1 MKKLILLLCL
11 LCALPIMAQKK
22 TFTAACL
29 NVDGLPPEVNITAIT
44 KVKLNPEGPQ
54 AAGTAKMSELVS
66 QKGWD
71 FFGISEAFNFNN
83 EFISKI
89 KDQYNTGTFRDA
101 IPTSMDGIEAIKYVN
116 IDLSKLSVSE
126 DSVKKSFNTDGLNIL
141 YKTSVSVSNEKWTG
155 WKMRNGVT
163 KNGADMLI
171 DKGYRYYTVSLGP
184 GLDIDVYLLHM
195 DAETTERDNVARAVQ
210 IKQLVEAIKATDN
223 KRPIIIMGD
232 TNCRYTRDDLEGLL
246 INSINADPRF
256 EIHDPWVD
264 YMWDGRYP
272 PCNGRSLMVSE
283 YGYQKGEVVDKIFY
297 INNKDADAQ
306 LTAHGY
312 LQDMDFTWPDGS
324 EISDHFPIVIKFTI
338 ENLSES
344 VVEGEDY
351 FIRNVATKEYI
362 AAGANHGTHGVVAR
376 TGNRLSLKPTGA
388 DNTFNIGTTL
398 HPNNAESTPA
408 FLSAE
413 LWMDS
418 STPAPFVFTR
428 VKGTK
433 YYTITNN
440 GESLSYDSDKRL
452 VKTALQS
459 NDPNQQWEVLKLS
472 ELTKEL
478 KDNAS
483 KANPMDATFFIK
495 GANFSRNDNDVSAW
509 GINKPKP
516 TIGSNVLNHDLKGGI
531 DEDDISS
538 SNFIGEFYNPEISRI
553 SSNKSNGT
561 ITQEVSGLPNGLY
574 TLTFQGFTR
583 SGNNDFYISVNG
595 DHYNLPDIAAGAQ
608 ETQIHNGAIS
618 SNGKFVPNNMASAAA
633 FFNLGLYTT
642 KVELV
647 IKDNKLSI
655 VINKP
660 HTKSSTWMTFDNFVL
675 TYLGPT
681 DEEIAHFNKVKA
693 AIDDAQKKA
702 DEAGYTTYDNSV
714 VEERYNEHN
723 IMGNGD
729 EEVHM
734 TYLQLAN
741 AARKQ
746 TGEMPVD
753 MRYALLNNSFEMGSL
768 TEWVAPNAT
777 ADDVKPYEP
786 ATDDETYYVSTR
798 AGRLTQTIQVTM
810 PTGVYSLKAKVSPG
824 AILVADAKESTPAE
838 GDGEWIEK
846 ELKFIINK
854 GTATVGVR
862 CDGPFKADQF
872 ILSRV
877 SDASSVAGYELIEL
891 AMHDATERV
900 NAMGSPYNDN
910 WDLSK
915 YQQIIDELSL
925 EGDGTKEFYEIYG
938 LLREQVYKQPQTEG
952 VSYTNALINPSFE
965 FGTTLGWDTQAVGDT
980 GAKECAN
987 ETYTMQGSVGTYLFN
1002 TWDNGSGA
1010 PISQTISGLPAGHY
1024 RVIATIGGDQDNYVF
1039 FEVNG
1044 QRSEAKKI
1052 ERAKGIGEDK
1062 AFEFDVADGT
1072 QEVTITIV
1080 GGNSDGTYNETGGC
1094 WYKVD
1099 NVRLTRHGDTKVCFF
1114 YDRLQRAIN
1123 RLNVLAADL
1132 PDKYRVQWDP
1142 SDYQDLYD
1150 RHINGPSHDNIT
1162 EEDDPMNGSNGVAE
1176 INDLYARFR
1185 AVVFSQTETGADMTG
1200 AIGNQSFEL
1209 GNLSFWNTTMEPAS
1223 DTQVTKN
1230 TGAYAVDAS
1239 ELDGEYL
1246 FNSWQSGSSTPVTQT
1261 ISTVPAGIYRLTAK
1275 VASDPGNRFHLA
1287 VNDHPGEML
1296 TITKDNTHFEEIS
1309 VEFEV
1314 TADEAGT
1321 DGASITIGLYPSAY
1335 GDFDPELNPIA
1346 KGPWFKA
1353 DNFRLQLIGRRMDI
1367 KWAMEYPEE
1376 GYGTIILPFDANVP
1390 EDLEIHS
1397 LVKSK
1402 PSDALGNE
1410 TYYQIAE
1417 LAKRDKILANTPY
1430 IVTRKAATTKPEG
1443 APQRRAAAAAAAD
1456 ANGVYTF
1463 SGITTH
1469 TQDTYE
1475 SGFLTGSLVAAEP
1488 TDGDRHLMMNDG
1500 NLGFILHD
1508 NSDGQYK
1515 VEPYHAYIS
1524 RNTKF
1529 TDGEGHDAF
1538 VSDVYFDE
1546 PETTVEW
1553 TMETALYGTIILPFD
1568 ADEPVTQGLTAFEI
1582 TGLGDD
1588 GSYLPKGGTMEV
1600 EYQLINLTQVENEIM
1615 KAYTPYLLFGKIT
1628 SEATAAED
1636 DTEEAPRTLTFKGK
1650 AADGTGATLE
1660 NGLLKGVL
1668 TSGAQAETGDFVL
1681 TYDNRNKE
1689 VFSMAMTPQEVA
1701 VNHAYIPLEKATGEA
1716 PSLLFFEAPTADDIQ
1731 SGLQVVAIDSE
1742 AIVDV
1747 FSIDGITLRTGIEAA
1762 EALEGLAPG
1771 IYVLR
1776 TASGATLKVLKR

>member
-1 MKKLILLLCL
+1 MKKVILLLCL

-29 NVDGLPPEVNITAIT
+29 NVDGLPPTVKAASIVN
-44 KVKLNPEGPQ
+44 VKLNPEGPQ
-54 AAGTAKMSELVS
+54 ETGTLQMSKLVS

-71 FFGISEAFNFNN
+71 FFGVSENFNYN
-83 EFISKI
+83 TQLMSEIGGI
-89 KDQYNTGTFRDA
+89 YNTGTYRGA
-101 IPTSMDGIEAIKYVN
+101 IPSNVTNVVPYLAGNKWFD
-116 IDLSKLSVSE
+116 
-126 DSVKKSFNTDGLNIL
+126 TDGLNLLWRSNI
-141 YKTSVSVSNEKWTG
+141 SVSDEAWYLWNK
-155 WKMRNGVT
+155 RNGIT
-163 KNGADMLI
+163 EDGADQLI
-171 DKGYRYYTVSLGP
+171 AKGFRYYTVRIAA
-184 GLDIDVYLLHM
+184 GLEVDVYILHM
-195 DAETTERDNVARAVQ
+195 DAETTPADNAAREIQ
-210 IKQLVEAIKATDN
+210 MTQLVDMILASDN

-232 TNCRYTRDDLEGLL
+232 TNCRYTRDNLEGLMFDR
-246 INSINADPRF
+246 INADERF
-256 EIHDPWVD
+256 EIRDPWIDFPRGKVMPTLGAGSIMVPD
-264 YMWDGRYP
+264 HFDGT
-272 PCNGRSLMVSE
+272 NHE
-283 YGYQKGEVVDKIFY
+283 AFQTGEVVDKIFY
-297 INNKDADAQ
+297 INNKDASAK
-306 LTAHGY
+306 LTAKSY
-312 LQDMDFTWPDGS
+312 LHDTDFTWPDGS
-324 EISDHFPIVIKFTI
+324 EISDHYPIVIEFEI
-338 ENLSES
+338 ENVGNKLT
-344 VVEGEDY
+344 GGAY
-351 FIRNVATKEYI
+351 YLRNVGTGQFLQVGGTWDTQAILSKTGRELTLAQQ
-362 AAGANHGTHGVVAR
+362 AAEGVFTVNSKIDE
-376 TGNRLSLKPTGA
+376 GWLSVQPDLTA
-388 DNTFNIGTTL
+388 DNCHEMFVDAGNTETRAQKEWTF
-398 HPNNAESTPA
+398 
-408 FLSAE
+408 
-413 LWMDS
+413 
-418 STPAPFVFTR
+418 
-428 VKGTK
+428 TK
-433 YYTITNN
+433 NDDGYYTITCTHTINN
-440 GESLSYDSDKRL
+440 TNKKLAI
-452 VKTALQS
+452 TAKDGIVV
-459 NDPNQQWEVLKLS
+459 NADPNADDPNQLWEVISRDQLIANLQMAS
-472 ELTKEL
+472 ET
-478 KDNAS
+478 
-483 KANPMDATFFIK
+483 NPIDATFLIK
-495 GANFSRNDNDVSAW
+495 GYRFGRNDKSENDAWNATGGKRSIYKVEDNGSWQNYSMYKLYNTQKTSAGNTSEASITQTLKNIPQGKYNVSCDFVLGNNSGTVTVNGQTIPGIKRENGW
-509 GINKPKP
+509 GTASVGDVGAAFATGNYRITLEKVVVTDEL
-516 TIGSNVLNHDLKGGI
+516 TITVSKTST
-531 DEDDISS
+531 SS
-538 SNFIGEFYNPEISRI
+538 S
-553 SSNKSNGT
+553 T
-561 ITQEVSGLPNGLY
+561 AV
-574 TLTFQGFTR
+574 
-583 SGNNDFYISVNG
+583 
-595 DHYNLPDIAAGAQ
+595 
-608 ETQIHNGAIS
+608 
-618 SNGKFVPNNMASAAA
+618 FV
-633 FFNLGLYTT
+633 
-642 KVELV
+642 
-647 IKDNKLSI
+647 
-655 VINKP
+655 
-660 HTKSSTWMTFDNFVL
+660 DNFEL

-681 DEEIAHFNKVKA
+681 DEYLATLQKVKE
-693 AIDDAQKKA
+693 AIDDAQSKA
-702 DEAGYTTYDNSV
+702 DEAGLSSYNNRSV
-714 VEERYNEHN
+714 VDAYENRQIQGDGTKEIHN
-723 IMGNGD
+723 
-729 EEVHM
+729 
-734 TYLQLAN
+734 TYIALAK
-741 AARKQ
+741 AASKQ
-746 TGEMPVD
+746 IAIPAD
-753 MRYALLNNSFEMGSL
+753 MRYAILNNSFERGNLTEWNASQATNAKVVEEEKAGKDGKCLVVADGGSL
-768 TEWVAPNAT
+768 TYNFE
-777 ADDVKPYEP
+777 
-786 ATDDETYYVSTR
+786 
-798 AGRLTQTIQVTM
+798 VTM
-810 PTGVYSLKAKVSPG
+810 PDGIYELKAMLSNG
-824 AILVADAKESTPAE
+824 AKLTAAGKTSAPSDAA
-838 GDGEWIEK
+838 GD
-846 ELKFIINK
+846 ELKEVSLRFRLSG
-854 GTATVGVR
+854 GTTTVGVT
-862 CDGPFKADQF
+862 CDGAFAADNF
-872 ILSRV
+872 ILTRTG
-877 SDASSVAGYELIEL
+877 DRDTASGYELIEL
-891 AMHDATERV
+891 AMSDATERV

-938 LLREQVYKQPQTEG
+938 LLREQVYTQPNTDG
-952 VSYTNALINPSFE
+952 VDYTNAIINPSFE
-965 FGTTLGWDTQAVGDT
+965 FGTTRGWDTQFIGDT
-980 GAKECAN
+980 GVRECAN
-987 ETYTMQGSVGTYLFN
+987 ETYTMQGSKGTYLFN
-1002 TWDNGSGA
+1002 TWQDGGKGA
-1010 PISQTISGLPAGHY
+1010 AISQTISGLPAGHY
-1024 RVIATIGGDQDNYVF
+1024 RVIATIGGDQNNYVF

-1062 AFEFDVADGT
+1062 AFEFDVAEGT

-1099 NVRLTRHGDTKVCFF
+1099 YVRLTRHGDTKVCFF

-1123 RLNVLAADL
+1123 RLNALAADL
-1132 PDKYRVQWDP
+1132 PDKYRKQWDP

-1150 RHINGPSHDNIT
+1150 RHINGPSHNNIT

-1176 INDLYARFR
+1176 INELYARFR
-1185 AVVFSQTETGADMTG
+1185 TVVFSQTETGADMSG

-1223 DTQVTKN
+1223 DTQVTTN
-1230 TGAYAVDAS
+1230 TGAYVVDAS

-1246 FNSWQSGSSTPVTQT
+1246 FNSWQSDKSTPVTQT

-1275 VASDPGNRFHLA
+1275 VASDPGNRFYLA
-1287 VNDHPGEML
+1287 VNDKPGDVL
-1296 TITKDNTHFEEIS
+1296 TISQDKTHFEEIS

-1321 DGASITIGLYPSAY
+1321 DGASITIGLYPSID
-1335 GDFDPELNPIA
+1335 GNFNPELTPLNL
-1346 KGPWFKA
+1346 GPWFKA

-1443 APQRRAAAAAAAD
+1443 APQRRAAAAAD
-1456 ANGVYTF
+1456 ENGVYTF

-1524 RNTKF
+1524 RKTKF

-1568 ADEPVTQGLTAFEI
+1568 ADEPVTQGLIAYEI

-1588 GSYLPKGGTMEV
+1588 GSYLPKGGTMDV

-1668 TSGAQAETGDFVL
+1668 TSGVQAEAGDFVL

-1689 VFSMAMTPQEVA
+1689 VFSMAMTPQEIA
-1701 VNHAYIPLEKATGEA
+1701 VNHAYIPQEKATGEA

>member
-1 MKKLILLLCL
+1 
-11 LCALPIMAQKK
+11 
-22 TFTAACL
+22 
-29 NVDGLPPEVNITAIT
+29 
-44 KVKLNPEGPQ
+44 
-54 AAGTAKMSELVS
+54 MSKLVS

-71 FFGISEAFNFNN
+71 FFGVSENFNYN
-83 EFISKI
+83 TQLMSEIGGI
-89 KDQYNTGTFRDA
+89 YNTGTYRGA
-101 IPTSMDGIEAIKYVN
+101 IPS
-116 IDLSKLSVSE
+116 SVTNVVPYLAGNKWF
-126 DSVKKSFNTDGLNIL
+126 DTDGLNLLWRSNI
-141 YKTSVSVSNEKWTG
+141 SVSDEAWYLWNK
-155 WKMRNGVT
+155 RNGIT
-163 KNGADMLI
+163 EDGADQLI
-171 DKGYRYYTVSLGP
+171 AKGFRYYTVRIAA
-184 GLDIDVYLLHM
+184 GLEVDVYILHM
-195 DAETTERDNVARAVQ
+195 DAETTPADNEAREIQ
-210 IKQLVEAIKATDN
+210 MTQLVDMILASDN

-232 TNCRYTRDDLEGLL
+232 TNCRYTRDNLKGLMFDR
-246 INSINADPRF
+246 INADERF
-256 EIHDPWVD
+256 DIRDPWIDFPRGGV
-264 YMWDGRYP
+264 MPTLGAGSIMVPGHFDGT
-272 PCNGRSLMVSE
+272 NHE
-283 YGYQKGEVVDKIFY
+283 AFQTGEVVDKIFY
-297 INNKDADAQ
+297 INNKDASAK
-306 LTAHGY
+306 LTAKSY
-312 LQDMDFTWPDGS
+312 LHDTDFTWPDGS
-324 EISDHFPIVIKFTI
+324 EISDHYPIVIEFEI
-338 ENLSES
+338 ENVGNKLT
-344 VVEGEDY
+344 GGAY
-351 FIRNVATKEYI
+351 YLRNVGTGQFLQVGGTWDTQAILSKTGRELTLAQQATK
-362 AAGANHGTHGVVAR
+362 
-376 TGNRLSLKPTGA
+376 
-388 DNTFNIGTTL
+388 D
-398 HPNNAESTPA
+398 
-408 FLSAE
+408 
-413 LWMDS
+413 
-418 STPAPFVFTR
+418 VFTVNSKIGDGWLSVEDNYNMFVDAENDKNR
-428 VKGTK
+428 AQKEWTFTK
-433 YYTITNN
+433 NDDGYYTITCTHTIGNN
-440 GESLSYDSDKRL
+440 NQKLAITAKDGIVVNADPNADDPNQLWEVISREQLITNLQMASEDNPIDATFLIKGYRFGRNDKTENDHWKIKKGS
-452 VKTALQS
+452 VGKTALEDNKAAQNYS
-459 NDPNQQWEVLKLS
+459 MYKLYNTRGTSLGITS
-472 ELTKEL
+472 E
-478 KDNAS
+478 A
-483 KANPMDATFFIK
+483 
-495 GANFSRNDNDVSAW
+495 
-509 GINKPKP
+509 
-516 TIGSNVLNHDLKGGI
+516 
-531 DEDDISS
+531 
-538 SNFIGEFYNPEISRI
+538 
-553 SSNKSNGT
+553 T
-561 ITQEVSGLPNGLY
+561 ITQNVSIPLPGKY
-574 TLTFQGFTR
+574 KISCDFAQ
-583 SGNNDFYISVNG
+583 GNNEGVVTANTITIPTNEYTRNNSWGEASVGTVGPEFATGKYRIS
-595 DHYNLPDIAAGAQ
+595 Q
-608 ETQIHNGAIS
+608 E
-618 SNGKFVPNNMASAAA
+618 
-633 FFNLGLYTT
+633 
-642 KVELV
+642 
-647 IKDNKLSI
+647 I
-655 VINKP
+655 VITGNNLELKVSK
-660 HTKSSTWMTFDNFVL
+660 TSTDSKTALFVDNFEL

-681 DEEIAHFNKVKA
+681 DEYLATLKKVKE
-693 AIDDAQKKA
+693 AIDDAQSKA
-702 DEAGYTTYDNSV
+702 DEAGLPGYSNRSV
-714 VEERYNEHN
+714 VDAYENRQIQGDGTKEIHN
-723 IMGNGD
+723 
-729 EEVHM
+729 
-734 TYLQLAN
+734 TYIALAK
-741 AARKQ
+741 AASKQ
-746 TGEMPVD
+746 IAIPAD
-753 MRYALLNNSFEMGSL
+753 MRYTILNNSFEMEDL
-768 TEWVAPNAT
+768 TEWNASQATNAKVVAEEKAGKDGKWHVV
-777 ADDVKPYEP
+777 ADGGLL
-786 ATDDETYYVSTR
+786 TYNFE
-798 AGRLTQTIQVTM
+798 VTM
-810 PTGVYSLKAKVSPG
+810 PDGIYELKAMLSNG
-824 AILVADAKESTPAE
+824 AKLTAAGKTSAPSDAA
-838 GDGEWIEK
+838 GD
-846 ELKFIINK
+846 ELKEVSLRFRLSG
-854 GTATVGVR
+854 GTTTVGVT
-862 CDGPFKADQF
+862 CDGAFAADNF
-872 ILSRV
+872 ILTRTG
-877 SDASSVAGYELIEL
+877 DRDTASGYELIEL

-938 LLREQVYKQPQTEG
+938 MLREQVYAQPNTDG
-952 VSYTNALINPSFE
+952 VDYTNAIINPSFE
-965 FGTTLGWDTQAVGDT
+965 FGTTRGWDTQFIGDT
-980 GAKECAN
+980 GVRECAN
-987 ETYTMQGSVGTYLFN
+987 ETYTMQGSKGTYLFN
-1002 TWDNGSGA
+1002 TWQDGGKGA
-1010 PISQTISGLPAGHY
+1010 AISQTISGLPAGHY
-1024 RVIATIGGDQDNYVF
+1024 RVIATIGGDQNNYVF

-1062 AFEFDVADGT
+1062 AFEFDVAEGT

-1099 NVRLTRHGDTKVCFF
+1099 YVRLTRHGDTKVCFF

-1123 RLNVLAADL
+1123 RLNALAADL
-1132 PDKYRVQWDP
+1132 PDKYRKQWDP

-1150 RHINGPSHDNIT
+1150 RHINGPSHNNIT

-1176 INDLYARFR
+1176 INELYARFR
-1185 AVVFSQTETGADMTG
+1185 TVVFSQTETGADMSG

-1223 DTQVTKN
+1223 DTKVTTN
-1230 TGAYAVDAS
+1230 TGAYVVDAS

-1246 FNSWQSGSSTPVTQT
+1246 FNSWQSDKSTPVTQT
-1261 ISTVPAGIYRLTAK
+1261 ISTVPAGLYRLTAK
-1275 VASDPGNRFHLA
+1275 VASDPGNHFYLA
-1287 VNDHPGEML
+1287 VNDKPGDVL
-1296 TITKDNTHFEEIS
+1296 TISKDKTHFEEIS

-1321 DGASITIGLYPSAY
+1321 DGASITIGLYPSVD
-1335 GDFDPELNPIA
+1335 GKFNPELTPLNL
-1346 KGPWFKA
+1346 GPWFKA
-1353 DNFRLQLIGRRMDI
+1353 DDFRLQLIGRRMDI

-1402 PSDALGNE
+1402 PSDALGDE

-1443 APQRRAAAAAAAD
+1443 APQRRAAAD

-1469 TQDTYE
+1469 TQDTYD

-1488 TDGDRHLMMNDG
+1488 TEGDRHLMMNDG

-1668 TSGAQAETGDFVL
+1668 TSGAQAEAGDFVL

-1689 VFSMAMTPQEVA
+1689 VFGNIETPQEIA
-1701 VNHAYIPLEKATGEA
+1701 VNHAYIPLDKATGDA
-1716 PSLLFFEAPTADDIQ
+1716 PGYLFFEAPTADDIQ

>member
-1 MKKLILLLCL
+1 MKKIILLLCL

-29 NVDGLPPEVNITAIT
+29 NVDGLPPTVRAAGVVN
-44 KVKLNPEGPQ
+44 VKLNPEGPQ
-54 AAGTAKMSELVS
+54 ETGTLQMSKLVS

-71 FFGISEAFNFNN
+71 FFGVSENFNYN
-83 EFISKI
+83 
-89 KDQYNTGTFRDA
+89 DQLMSEIGGIYNTGTYRGA
-101 IPTSMDGIEAIKYVN
+101 IPS
-116 IDLSKLSVSE
+116 SVTNVVPYLAGNKWF
-126 DSVKKSFNTDGLNIL
+126 DTDGLNLLWRSNI
-141 YKTSVSVSNEKWTG
+141 SVSDEAWYLWNK
-155 WKMRNGVT
+155 RNGIT
-163 KNGADMLI
+163 EDGADQLI
-171 DKGYRYYTVSLGP
+171 AKGFRYYTVRIAA
-184 GLDIDVYLLHM
+184 GLEVDVYILHM
-195 DAETTERDNVARAVQ
+195 DAETTPADNEAREIQ
-210 IKQLVEAIKATDN
+210 MTQLVDMILASDN

-232 TNCRYTRDDLEGLL
+232 TNCRYTRDNLKGLMFDR
-246 INSINADPRF
+246 INADERF
-256 EIHDPWVD
+256 DIRDPWIDFPRRGVMPD
-264 YMWDGRYP
+264 LGAGSIMVPGHFDGT
-272 PCNGRSLMVSE
+272 NHE
-283 YGYQKGEVVDKIFY
+283 AFQTGEVVDKIFY
-297 INNKDADAQ
+297 INNKDASAK
-306 LTAHGY
+306 LTAKSY
-312 LQDMDFTWPDGS
+312 LHDTDFTWPDGS
-324 EISDHFPIVIKFTI
+324 EISDHYPIVIEFEI
-338 ENLSES
+338 ENVGNKLT
-344 VVEGEDY
+344 GGAY
-351 FIRNVATKEYI
+351 YLRNVGTGQFLQVGGIWDTQAILSKTGRELTLAQQATK
-362 AAGANHGTHGVVAR
+362 
-376 TGNRLSLKPTGA
+376 
-388 DNTFNIGTTL
+388 D
-398 HPNNAESTPA
+398 
-408 FLSAE
+408 
-413 LWMDS
+413 
-418 STPAPFVFTR
+418 VFTVNSKIGDGWLSVEDNYNMFVDAENDKNR
-428 VKGTK
+428 AQKEWTFTK
-433 YYTITNN
+433 NDDGYYTITCTHTIGNN
-440 GESLSYDSDKRL
+440 NQKLAITAKDGIVVNADPNADDPNQLWEVISREQLITNLQMASEDNPIDATFLIKGYRFGRNDDTENNEWKQTKGSRGITAIENNSQAENYSMYKLYNTRGTSWGITSEATITQNVSIPLPGKYKISCDFAQGNNEGVVTANTITIPTNEYTRNNSWGEASVGTVGAEFTTGKYRISQEIVITGDNLELKVSKTSTDS
-452 VKTALQS
+452 KTAL
-459 NDPNQQWEVLKLS
+459 
-472 ELTKEL
+472 
-478 KDNAS
+478 
-483 KANPMDATFFIK
+483 
-495 GANFSRNDNDVSAW
+495 
-509 GINKPKP
+509 
-516 TIGSNVLNHDLKGGI
+516 
-531 DEDDISS
+531 
-538 SNFIGEFYNPEISRI
+538 
-553 SSNKSNGT
+553 
-561 ITQEVSGLPNGLY
+561 
-574 TLTFQGFTR
+574 
-583 SGNNDFYISVNG
+583 
-595 DHYNLPDIAAGAQ
+595 
-608 ETQIHNGAIS
+608 
-618 SNGKFVPNNMASAAA
+618 FV
-633 FFNLGLYTT
+633 
-642 KVELV
+642 
-647 IKDNKLSI
+647 
-655 VINKP
+655 
-660 HTKSSTWMTFDNFVL
+660 DNFEL

-681 DEEIAHFNKVKA
+681 DEYLAILQKVKE
-693 AIDDAQKKA
+693 AIDDAQSKA
-702 DEAGYTTYDNSV
+702 DEAGLSSYNNRSV
-714 VEERYNEHN
+714 VDAYENRQIPAETKGTPEIHN
-723 IMGNGD
+723 
-729 EEVHM
+729 
-734 TYLQLAN
+734 TYIALAK
-741 AARKQ
+741 AASKQ
-746 TGEMPVD
+746 IAIPAD
-753 MRYALLNNSFEMGSL
+753 MRYTILNNSFEMEDL
-768 TEWVAPNAT
+768 TEWNASQATNAKVVAEEKAGKDGKWHVV
-777 ADDVKPYEP
+777 ADGGLL
-786 ATDDETYYVSTR
+786 TYNFE
-798 AGRLTQTIQVTM
+798 VTM
-810 PTGVYSLKAKVSPG
+810 PDGIYELKAMLSNG
-824 AILVADAKESTPAE
+824 AKLTAAGKTSAPSDAA
-838 GDGEWIEK
+838 DGELK
-846 ELKFIINK
+846 EVSLRFRLSG
-854 GTATVGVR
+854 GTTTVGVT
-862 CDGPFKADQF
+862 CDGAFAADNF
-872 ILSRV
+872 ILTRTG
-877 SDASSVAGYELIEL
+877 DRDTASGYELIEL
-891 AMHDATERV
+891 AMSDATERV

-938 LLREQVYKQPQTEG
+938 LLREQVYTQPNTDG
-952 VSYTNALINPSFE
+952 VDYTNAIINPSFE
-965 FGTTLGWDTQAVGDT
+965 FGTTRGWDTQFIGDT
-980 GAKECAN
+980 GVRECAN
-987 ETYTMQGSVGTYLFN
+987 ETYTMQGSKGTYLFN
-1002 TWDNGSGA
+1002 TWQDGGKGA
-1010 PISQTISGLPAGHY
+1010 AISQTISGLPAGHY
-1024 RVIATIGGDQDNYVF
+1024 RVIATIGGDQNNYVF

-1062 AFEFDVADGT
+1062 AFEFDVAEGT

-1099 NVRLTRHGDTKVCFF
+1099 YVRLTRHGDTKVCFF

-1123 RLNVLAADL
+1123 RLNALAADL
-1132 PDKYRVQWDP
+1132 PDKYRKQWDP

-1150 RHINGPSHDNIT
+1150 RHINGPSHNNIT

-1176 INDLYARFR
+1176 INELYARFR
-1185 AVVFSQTETGADMTG
+1185 TVVFSQTETGADMSG

-1223 DTQVTKN
+1223 DTKVTTN
-1230 TGAYAVDAS
+1230 TGAYVVDAS

-1246 FNSWQSGSSTPVTQT
+1246 FNSWQSDKSTPVTQT

-1275 VASDPGNRFHLA
+1275 VASDPGNRFYLA
-1287 VNDHPGEML
+1287 VNDKPGDML
-1296 TITKDNTHFEEIS
+1296 TITKDKTHFEEIS
-1309 VEFEV
+1309 VKFEV

-1321 DGASITIGLYPSAY
+1321 DGASITIGLYPSVD
-1335 GDFDPELNPIA
+1335 GNFNPELTPLNL
-1346 KGPWFKA
+1346 GPWFKA

-1376 GYGTIILPFDANVP
+1376 GYGTIILPFDAEVP

-1397 LVKSK
+1397 LIASK
-1402 PSDALGNE
+1402 PSDALGDE

-1443 APQRRAAAAAAAD
+1443 APQRRAAAD

-1469 TQDTYE
+1469 TQDTYD

-1488 TDGDRHLMMNDG
+1488 TEGDRHLMMNDG

-1668 TSGAQAETGDFVL
+1668 TSGAQAEAGDFVL

-1689 VFSMAMTPQEVA
+1689 VFGNIETPQEIA
-1701 VNHAYIPLEKATGEA
+1701 VNHAYIPLDKATGDA
-1716 PSLLFFEAPTADDIQ
+1716 PGYLFFEAPTADDIQ

>member
-11 LCALPIMAQKK
+11 LCALPIMAQNSK
-22 TFTAACL
+22 TFKVACL
-29 NVDGLPPEVNITAIT
+29 NIDGLPPRVDVTGITE
-44 KVKLNPEGPQ
+44 VKLNPEGPQ
-54 AAGTAKMSELVS
+54 TEGTAKMSELVA

-71 FFGISEAFNFNN
+71 FFGISEAFNYN
-83 EFISKI
+83 EQFISKI
-89 KDQYNTGTFRDA
+89 KDLYSTGTFRDA
-101 IPTSMDGIEAIKYVN
+101 IPTKLNGFQALEYVN
-116 IDLSKLSVSE
+116 LSGLNVSE
-126 DSVKKSFNTDGLNIL
+126 DSVKRSFDTDGLNIL
-141 YKTSVSVSNEKWTG
+141 YKNSVSVSNEKMVG

-246 INSINADPRF
+246 INNINADPRF

-272 PCNGRSLMVSE
+272 TLGSSSIMVDK
-283 YGYQKGEVVDKIFY
+283 YGHQKGEVVDKIFY

-312 LQDMDFTWPDGS
+312 LQDMDFTYPDGS

-338 ENLSES
+338 ESTKAGAAAGQKY
-344 VVEGEDY
+344 V
-351 FIRNVATKEYI
+351 IRNRATGEYINFDGPYRSRGQAFDYGVEFEMEDAGNGAFYPKSILGYIDSGFEWFDKGTDKKAAFTFSQIDKTKYYHILSSDGRAVKFKDDDGSGHKETTLATLDPSDTSMQWELLTWADLKNEMSEANNGWTDANPTPYNISTRIVNPRISPNSDEGWSWPTVGNKATKERVGIWDDTY
-362 AAGANHGTHGVVAR
+362 NCNQLYKVYKNSKW
-376 TGNRLSLKPTGA
+376 TGDSNWDLTQTISDL
-388 DNTFNIGTTL
+388 
-398 HPNNAESTPA
+398 PA
-408 FLSAE
+408 
-413 LWMDS
+413 
-418 STPAPFVFTR
+418 
-428 VKGTK
+428 
-433 YYTITNN
+433 
-440 GESLSYDSDKRL
+440 
-452 VKTALQS
+452 
-459 NDPNQQWEVLKLS
+459 
-472 ELTKEL
+472 
-478 KDNAS
+478 
-483 KANPMDATFFIK
+483 
-495 GANFSRNDNDVSAW
+495 
-509 GINKPKP
+509 
-516 TIGSNVLNHDLKGGI
+516 
-531 DEDDISS
+531 
-538 SNFIGEFYNPEISRI
+538 
-553 SSNKSNGT
+553 
-561 ITQEVSGLPNGLY
+561 GLY
-574 TLTFQGFTR
+574 EVRCNLASFSIYDVEINLTSGDKSAQTLCSQASGSDPGNDTMAKTINSNAAYKQSAQIEA
-583 SGNNDFYISVNG
+583 SGNLTINIHCPHHGSDYSV
-595 DHYNLPDIAAGAQ
+595 YL
-608 ETQIHNGAIS
+608 
-618 SNGKFVPNNMASAAA
+618 
-633 FFNLGLYTT
+633 
-642 KVELV
+642 
-647 IKDNKLSI
+647 
-655 VINKP
+655 
-660 HTKSSTWMTFDNFVL
+660 DNFEL
-675 TYLGPT
+675 IYLGPT
-681 DEEIAHFNKVKA
+681 AATKAARDKVKQ

-702 DEAGYTTYDNSV
+702 DESGYTAYDNSV

-723 IMGNGD
+723 IIGAGD

-768 TEWVAPNAT
+768 TEWVASNAT
-777 ADDVKPYEP
+777 PDDVKTYEP
-786 ATDDETYYVSTR
+786 ATDDETYYVSTQ

-862 CDGPFKADQF
+862 CDGPFRADQF

-891 AMHDATERV
+891 AMRDATERV

-1062 AFEFDVADGT
+1062 AFEFDVAEGT

-1185 AVVFSQTETGADMTG
+1185 ALVFSQTETGADMTG

-1223 DTQVTKN
+1223 ETLVTEN
-1230 TGAYAVDAS
+1230 VAPYTVDAS
-1239 ELDGEYL
+1239 ELDGKYL

-1275 VASDPGNRFHLA
+1275 VASDPGNRFYLA
-1287 VNDHPGEML
+1287 VNDKAGDML

-1376 GYGTIILPFDANVP
+1376 GIGTIILPFDAEVP
-1390 EDLEIHS
+1390 EGLEIHS
-1397 LVKSK
+1397 LIASK
-1402 PSDALGNE
+1402 PSDALGDE

-1443 APQRRAAAAAAAD
+1443 APQRRAAAAAD

-1469 TQDTYE
+1469 TKDTYE

-1538 VSDVYFDE
+1538 VSDVYFEE

-1568 ADEPVTQGLTAFEI
+1568 ADEPVTQGLIAYEI
-1582 TGLGDD
+1582 TGLGDAS
-1588 GSYLPKGGTMEV
+1588 SYLSKLDNTEY
-1600 EYQLINLTQVENEIM
+1600 EYQLINLTRVEDEIM
-1615 KAYTPYLLFGKIT
+1615 KAYTPYLLFGSPT
-1628 SEATAAED
+1628 PEATTAED
-1636 DTEEAPRTLTFKGK
+1636 DTADAPRTLTFKGK
-1650 AADGTGATLE
+1650 AANGTGATLE

-1668 TSGAQAETGDFVL
+1668 TSGVHTAADDFIL

-1689 VFSMAMTPQEVA
+1689 VFSMAQTPQEVA
-1701 VNHAYIPLEKATGEA
+1701 VNHAYIPQEKATGDA

-1762 EALEGLAPG
+1762 EALDGLTPG

-1776 TASGATLKVLKR
+1776 PASGATLKVLKR

>member
-1 MKKLILLLCL
+1 MKKVILLLCL

-29 NVDGLPPEVNITAIT
+29 NVDGLPPTVRAAGVVN
-44 KVKLNPEGPQ
+44 VKLNPEGPQ
-54 AAGTAKMSELVS
+54 ETGTLQMSKLVS

-71 FFGISEAFNFNN
+71 FFGVSENFNYN
-83 EFISKI
+83 
-89 KDQYNTGTFRDA
+89 DQLMSEIGGIYNTGTYRGA
-101 IPTSMDGIEAIKYVN
+101 IPS
-116 IDLSKLSVSE
+116 SVTNVVPYLAGNKWF
-126 DSVKKSFNTDGLNIL
+126 DTDGLNLLWRSNI
-141 YKTSVSVSNEKWTG
+141 SVSDEAWYLWNK
-155 WKMRNGVT
+155 RNGIT
-163 KNGADMLI
+163 EDGADQLI
-171 DKGYRYYTVSLGP
+171 AKGFRYYTVRIAA
-184 GLDIDVYLLHM
+184 GLEVDVYILHM
-195 DAETTERDNVARAVQ
+195 DAETTPADNEAREIQ
-210 IKQLVEAIKATDN
+210 MTQLVDMILASDN

-232 TNCRYTRDDLEGLL
+232 TNCRYTRDNLKGLMFER
-246 INSINADPRF
+246 IKADERF
-256 EIHDPWVD
+256 DIHDPWIDFPRGGVMPD
-264 YMWDGRYP
+264 LGAGSIMVPGHFDGT
-272 PCNGRSLMVSE
+272 NHE
-283 YGYQKGEVVDKIFY
+283 AFQTGEVVDKIFY
-297 INNKDADAQ
+297 INNKDASAK
-306 LTAHGY
+306 LTAKSY
-312 LQDMDFTWPDGS
+312 LHDTDFTWPDGS
-324 EISDHFPIVIKFTI
+324 EISDHYPIVIEFEI
-338 ENLSES
+338 ENVGNKLT
-344 VVEGEDY
+344 GGAY
-351 FIRNVATKEYI
+351 YLRNVGTGQFLQVGGTWDTQAILSKTGRELTLTQQ
-362 AAGANHGTHGVVAR
+362 AAEG
-376 TGNRLSLKPTGA
+376 
-388 DNTFNIGTTL
+388 
-398 HPNNAESTPA
+398 
-408 FLSAE
+408 
-413 LWMDS
+413 
-418 STPAPFVFTR
+418 VFTVNSKIGDGWLSVEDNYNMFVDAENDKNR
-428 VKGTK
+428 AQKEWTFTK
-433 YYTITNN
+433 NDDGYYTITCTHTIGNN
-440 GESLSYDSDKRL
+440 NQKLAITAKDGIVVNADPNADDPNQLWEVISREQLISNLKMASKDNPIDATFLIKGYRFGRNDDTENNEWKQTKGSRGITAIENNSQAENYSMYKLYNTRGTSWGITSEATITQNVSIPLPGKYKISCDFAQGNNEGVVTANTITIPTNEYTRNNSWGEASVGTVGAEFTTGKYRISQEIVITGNNLELKVSKTSTNS
-452 VKTALQS
+452 KTAL
-459 NDPNQQWEVLKLS
+459 
-472 ELTKEL
+472 
-478 KDNAS
+478 
-483 KANPMDATFFIK
+483 
-495 GANFSRNDNDVSAW
+495 
-509 GINKPKP
+509 
-516 TIGSNVLNHDLKGGI
+516 
-531 DEDDISS
+531 
-538 SNFIGEFYNPEISRI
+538 
-553 SSNKSNGT
+553 
-561 ITQEVSGLPNGLY
+561 
-574 TLTFQGFTR
+574 
-583 SGNNDFYISVNG
+583 
-595 DHYNLPDIAAGAQ
+595 
-608 ETQIHNGAIS
+608 
-618 SNGKFVPNNMASAAA
+618 FV
-633 FFNLGLYTT
+633 
-642 KVELV
+642 
-647 IKDNKLSI
+647 
-655 VINKP
+655 
-660 HTKSSTWMTFDNFVL
+660 DNFEL

-681 DEEIAHFNKVKA
+681 DEYLATLKKVKE
-693 AIDDAQKKA
+693 AIDDAQNKA
-702 DEAGYTTYDNSV
+702 DEAGLSSYNNRSV
-714 VEERYNEHN
+714 VDAYENRQIPAETKGTPEIHN
-723 IMGNGD
+723 
-729 EEVHM
+729 
-734 TYLQLAN
+734 TYIALAK
-741 AARKQ
+741 AASKQ
-746 TGEMPVD
+746 IAIPAD
-753 MRYALLNNSFEMGSL
+753 MRYAILNNSFEMRNL
-768 TEWVAPNAT
+768 TEWNASLAQNARVVNDEIAGKDGKWHVVA
-777 ADDVKPYEP
+777 DGGLL
-786 ATDDETYYVSTR
+786 TYNFE
-798 AGRLTQTIQVTM
+798 VTM
-810 PTGVYSLKAKVSPG
+810 PDGIYELKAMLSNG
-824 AILVADAKESTPAE
+824 AKLTAAGKTSAPSDAA
-838 GDGEWIEK
+838 GD
-846 ELKFIINK
+846 ELKEVSLRFRLSG
-854 GTATVGVR
+854 GTTTVGVT
-862 CDGPFKADQF
+862 CDGAFTADNF
-872 ILSRV
+872 ILTRTG
-877 SDASSVAGYELIEL
+877 DRDTASGYELIEL
-891 AMHDATERV
+891 AMRDATERV

-910 WDLSK
+910 WNLSK

-938 LLREQVYKQPQTEG
+938 LLREQVYAQPQTDG
-952 VSYTNALINPSFE
+952 VDYTNAIINPSFE
-965 FGTTLGWDTQAVGDT
+965 FGTTRGWDTQFVGDT
-980 GAKECAN
+980 GVRECAN
-987 ETYTMQGSVGTYLFN
+987 ATYTMQGSAGTYLFN
-1002 TWDNGSGA
+1002 TWQDGGKGA
-1010 PISQTISGLPAGHY
+1010 AISQTITGLPAGHY

-1062 AFEFDVADGT
+1062 AFEFDVAEGT

-1099 NVRLTRHGDTKVCFF
+1099 YVRLTRHGDTKVCFF

-1123 RLNVLAADL
+1123 RLNALAADL

-1150 RHINGPSHDNIT
+1150 KHINGPSHNNIT

-1176 INDLYARFR
+1176 INELYARFR
-1185 AVVFSQTETGADMTG
+1185 TVVFSQTETGADMSG

-1223 DTQVTKN
+1223 DTQVTTN
-1230 TGAYAVDAS
+1230 TGAYVVDAS

-1246 FNSWQSGSSTPVTQT
+1246 FNSWQSDKSTPVTQT

-1275 VASDPGNRFHLA
+1275 VASDPGNRFYLA
-1287 VNDHPGEML
+1287 VNDKPGDVL
-1296 TITKDNTHFEEIS
+1296 TISQDKTHFEEIS

-1321 DGASITIGLYPSAY
+1321 DGASITIGLYPSID
-1335 GDFDPELNPIA
+1335 GNFNPELTPLNL
-1346 KGPWFKA
+1346 GPWFKA

-1402 PSDALGNE
+1402 PSDALGDE

-1443 APQRRAAAAAAAD
+1443 APQRRAAAAAD

-1524 RNTKF
+1524 RKTKF

-1546 PETTVEW
+1546 PETVVEW

-1568 ADEPVTQGLTAFEI
+1568 ADEPVTQGLIAYEI
-1582 TGLGDD
+1582 TGLGDAS
-1588 GSYLPKGGTMEV
+1588 SYLSKLDNTEY
-1600 EYQLINLTQVENEIM
+1600 EYQLINLTRVEDEIM
-1615 KAYTPYLLFGKIT
+1615 KAYTPYLLFGSPT
-1628 SEATAAED
+1628 PEATTAED
-1636 DTEEAPRTLTFKGK
+1636 DTADAPRTLTFKGK
-1650 AADGTGATLE
+1650 AANGTGATLE

-1668 TSGAQAETGDFVL
+1668 TSGVHTAADDFIL

-1689 VFSMAMTPQEVA
+1689 VFSMAQTPQEVA
-1701 VNHAYIPLEKATGEA
+1701 VNHAYILQEKATGEA

>member
-29 NVDGLPPEVNITAIT
+29 NVDGLPPTVRAAGVVN
-44 KVKLNPEGPQ
+44 VKLNPEGPQ
-54 AAGTAKMSELVS
+54 ETGTLQMSKLVS

-71 FFGISEAFNFNN
+71 FFGVSENFNYN
-83 EFISKI
+83 TQLMSEIGGI
-89 KDQYNTGTFRDA
+89 YNTGTYRGA
-101 IPTSMDGIEAIKYVN
+101 IPS
-116 IDLSKLSVSE
+116 SVTNVVPYLAGNKWF
-126 DSVKKSFNTDGLNIL
+126 DTDGLNLLWRSNI
-141 YKTSVSVSNEKWTG
+141 SVSDEAWYLWNK
-155 WKMRNGVT
+155 RNGIT
-163 KNGADMLI
+163 EDGADQLI
-171 DKGYRYYTVSLGP
+171 AKGFRYYTVRIAA
-184 GLDIDVYLLHM
+184 GLEVDVYILHM
-195 DAETTERDNVARAVQ
+195 DAETTPADNEAREIQ
-210 IKQLVEAIKATDN
+210 MTQLVDMILASDN

-232 TNCRYTRDDLEGLL
+232 TNCRYTRDNLKGLMFDR
-246 INSINADPRF
+246 INADERF
-256 EIHDPWVD
+256 DIHDPWIDFPRRGVMPD
-264 YMWDGRYP
+264 LGAGSIMVPGHFDGT
-272 PCNGRSLMVSE
+272 NHE
-283 YGYQKGEVVDKIFY
+283 AFQTGEVVDKIFY
-297 INNKDADAQ
+297 INNKDASAK
-306 LTAHGY
+306 LTAKSY
-312 LQDMDFTWPDGS
+312 LHDTDFTWPDGS
-324 EISDHFPIVIKFTI
+324 EISDHYPIVIEFEI
-338 ENLSES
+338 ENVGNKLT
-344 VVEGEDY
+344 GGAY
-351 FIRNVATKEYI
+351 YLRNVGTRQFLQVGGTWDTQAILSKTGRELTLTEQATK
-362 AAGANHGTHGVVAR
+362 
-376 TGNRLSLKPTGA
+376 
-388 DNTFNIGTTL
+388 D
-398 HPNNAESTPA
+398 
-408 FLSAE
+408 
-413 LWMDS
+413 
-418 STPAPFVFTR
+418 VFTVNSKIGDGWLSVEDNYNMFVDAENDKNR
-428 VKGTK
+428 AQKDWTFTK
-433 YYTITNN
+433 NDDGYYTITCTHAINN
-440 GESLSYDSDKRL
+440 TNKKLAITAKDGIVVNADPNADDPNQLWEVISREQLITNLQMASEDNPIDATFLIKGYRFGRNDKTENDHWKIKKGS
-452 VKTALQS
+452 VGKTALEDNKAAQNYS
-459 NDPNQQWEVLKLS
+459 MYKLYNTRGTSLGITS
-472 ELTKEL
+472 E
-478 KDNAS
+478 A
-483 KANPMDATFFIK
+483 
-495 GANFSRNDNDVSAW
+495 
-509 GINKPKP
+509 
-516 TIGSNVLNHDLKGGI
+516 
-531 DEDDISS
+531 
-538 SNFIGEFYNPEISRI
+538 
-553 SSNKSNGT
+553 T
-561 ITQEVSGLPNGLY
+561 ITQNVSIPLPGKY
-574 TLTFQGFTR
+574 KISCDFAQ
-583 SGNNDFYISVNG
+583 GNNEGVVTANTITIPTNEYTRNNSWGEASVGTVGPEFATGKYRIS
-595 DHYNLPDIAAGAQ
+595 Q
-608 ETQIHNGAIS
+608 E
-618 SNGKFVPNNMASAAA
+618 
-633 FFNLGLYTT
+633 
-642 KVELV
+642 
-647 IKDNKLSI
+647 I
-655 VINKP
+655 VITGNNLELKVSK
-660 HTKSSTWMTFDNFVL
+660 TSTDSKTALFVDNFEL

-681 DEEIAHFNKVKA
+681 DEYLATLKKVKE
-693 AIDDAQKKA
+693 AIDDAQSKA
-702 DEAGYTTYDNSV
+702 DEAGLPSYSNRSV
-714 VEERYNEHN
+714 VDAYENRQIQGDGTKEIHN
-723 IMGNGD
+723 
-729 EEVHM
+729 
-734 TYLQLAN
+734 TYIALAK
-741 AARKQ
+741 AASKQ
-746 TGEMPVD
+746 IAIPAD
-753 MRYALLNNSFEMGSL
+753 MRYTILNNSFEMGDL
-768 TEWVAPNAT
+768 TEWDATQATNAKVVEDEIAGKDGKWHVVA
-777 ADDVKPYEP
+777 DGGSL
-786 ATDDETYYVSTR
+786 TYNFE
-798 AGRLTQTIQVTM
+798 VTM
-810 PTGVYSLKAKVSPG
+810 PDGIYELKAMLSNG
-824 AILVADAKESTPAE
+824 AKLSAAGKTSAPSDAA
-838 GDGEWIEK
+838 GD
-846 ELKFIINK
+846 ELKEVSLRFRLSG
-854 GTATVGVR
+854 GTTTVGVT
-862 CDGPFKADQF
+862 CDGAFAADNF
-872 ILSRV
+872 ILTRTG
-877 SDASSVAGYELIEL
+877 DRDTASGYELIEL
-891 AMHDATERV
+891 AMSDATERV

-938 LLREQVYKQPQTEG
+938 LLREQVYAQPNTDG
-952 VSYTNALINPSFE
+952 VDYTNAIINPSFE
-965 FGTTLGWDTQAVGDT
+965 FGTTRGWDTQFVGDT
-980 GAKECAN
+980 GVRECAN
-987 ETYTMQGSVGTYLFN
+987 ETYTMQGSKGTYLFN
-1002 TWDNGSGA
+1002 TWQDGGKGA
-1010 PISQTISGLPAGHY
+1010 AISQTISGLPAGHY
-1024 RVIATIGGDQDNYVF
+1024 RVIATIGGDQNNYVF

-1062 AFEFDVADGT
+1062 AFEFDVAEGT

-1099 NVRLTRHGDTKVCFF
+1099 YVRLTRHGDTKVCFF

-1123 RLNVLAADL
+1123 RLNALAADL
-1132 PDKYRVQWDP
+1132 PDKYRKQWDP

-1150 RHINGPSHDNIT
+1150 KHINGPSHNNIT

-1176 INDLYARFR
+1176 INELYARFR
-1185 AVVFSQTETGADMTG
+1185 TVVFSQTETGADMTG

-1223 DTQVTKN
+1223 DTQVTTN
-1230 TGAYAVDAS
+1230 TGAYVVDAS

-1246 FNSWQSGSSTPVTQT
+1246 FNSWQSDKSTPVTQT

-1275 VASDPGNRFHLA
+1275 VASDPGNRFYLA
-1287 VNDHPGEML
+1287 VNDKPGDML
-1296 TITKDNTHFEEIS
+1296 TISRDKTHFEEIS

-1321 DGASITIGLYPSAY
+1321 DGASITIGLYPSVD
-1335 GDFDPELNPIA
+1335 GNFNPELTPLNL
-1346 KGPWFKA
+1346 GPWFKA

-1402 PSDALGNE
+1402 PSDALGDE

-1443 APQRRAAAAAAAD
+1443 APQRRAAAD

-1469 TQDTYE
+1469 TQDTYD

-1488 TDGDRHLMMNDG
+1488 TEGDRHLMMNDG

-1538 VSDVYFDE
+1538 VSDVYFEE

-1689 VFSMAMTPQEVA
+1689 VFGNIETPQEIA
-1701 VNHAYIPLEKATGEA
+1701 VNHAYIPLDKATGEA

>member
-1 MKKLILLLCL
+1 
-11 LCALPIMAQKK
+11 MAQKK

-29 NVDGLPPEVNITAIT
+29 NVDGLPPTVRAAGVVN
-44 KVKLNPEGPQ
+44 VKLNPEGPQ
-54 AAGTAKMSELVS
+54 ETGTLQMSKLVS

-71 FFGISEAFNFNN
+71 FFGVSENFNYN
-83 EFISKI
+83 
-89 KDQYNTGTFRDA
+89 DQLMSEIGGIYNTGTYRGA
-101 IPTSMDGIEAIKYVN
+101 IPS
-116 IDLSKLSVSE
+116 SVTNVVPYLAGNKWF
-126 DSVKKSFNTDGLNIL
+126 DTDGLNLLWRSNI
-141 YKTSVSVSNEKWTG
+141 SVSDEAWYLWNK
-155 WKMRNGVT
+155 RNGIT
-163 KNGADMLI
+163 EDGADQLI
-171 DKGYRYYTVSLGP
+171 AKGFRYYTVRIAA
-184 GLDIDVYLLHM
+184 GLEVDVYILHM
-195 DAETTERDNVARAVQ
+195 DAETTPADNEAREIQ
-210 IKQLVEAIKATDN
+210 MTQLVDMILASDN

-232 TNCRYTRDDLEGLL
+232 TNCRYTRDNLKGLMFER
-246 INSINADPRF
+246 INADERF
-256 EIHDPWVD
+256 DIHDPWIDFPRGGV
-264 YMWDGRYP
+264 MPTLGAGSIMVPGHFDGT
-272 PCNGRSLMVSE
+272 NHE
-283 YGYQKGEVVDKIFY
+283 AFQTGEVVDKIFY
-297 INNKDADAQ
+297 INNKDASAK
-306 LTAHGY
+306 LTAKSY
-312 LQDMDFTWPDGS
+312 LHDTDFTWPDGS
-324 EISDHFPIVIKFTI
+324 EISDHYPIVIEFEI
-338 ENLSES
+338 ENANNKLTG
-344 VVEGEDY
+344 GECY
-351 FIRNVATKEYI
+351 LRNVGTGKFL
-362 AAGANHGTHGVVAR
+362 AAGAYYGTRAVVAK
-376 TGNRLSLKPTGA
+376 TGNRVTLEPAGS
-388 DNTFNIGTTL
+388 DNTFFVRTTL
-398 HPNNAESTPA
+398 SSLGSN
-408 FLSAE
+408 LY
-413 LWMDS
+413 MDAS
-418 STPAPFVFTR
+418 GDFPTSFV
-428 VKGTK
+428 KQDNG
-433 YYTITNN
+433 YYSILIDNKALTVDGNDLVQYADI
-440 GESLSYDSDKRL
+440 DASD
-452 VKTALQS
+452 QS
-459 NDPNQQWEVLKLS
+459 QQWEVLTHQQLVDELHAKAS
-472 ELTKEL
+472 E
-478 KDNAS
+478 S
-483 KANPMDATFFIK
+483 NPMDATFFIK
-495 GANFSRNDNDVSAW
+495 GANFNRNDNDVEVSW
-509 GINKPKP
+509 KVNKPKP
-516 TIGSNVLNHDLKGGI
+516 TAASNVLNHNLKDGINENDLT
-531 DEDDISS
+531 S
-538 SNFIGEFYNPEISRI
+538 SNFIGELYNPEIGWGSL
-553 SSNKSNGT
+553 NKSDGT

-583 SGNNDFYISVNG
+583 SGNNEFYISVNG
-595 DHYNLPDIAAGAQ
+595 DNYNLPDIAAGAQ
-608 ETQIHNGAIS
+608 ETQIHNDAIS

-660 HTKSSTWMTFDNFVL
+660 HTKSSTWMTFDNFQL
-675 TYLGPT
+675 TYSGPT
-681 DEEIAHFNKVKA
+681 PEEMKIYEAVKA
-693 AIDDAQKKA
+693 AIDDAQSKA
-702 DEAGYTTYDNSV
+702 DEAGLPGYSNRSV
-714 VEERYNEHN
+714 VDAYENRQIQGDGTKEIHN
-723 IMGNGD
+723 
-729 EEVHM
+729 
-734 TYLQLAN
+734 TYIALAK
-741 AARKQ
+741 AASKQ
-746 TGEMPVD
+746 IAIPAD
-753 MRYALLNNSFEMGSL
+753 MRYTILNNSFEMRNL
-768 TEWVAPNAT
+768 TEWNAT
-777 ADDVKPYEP
+777 QATNATVVAEEIAGKDGKWHVVADGGLL
-786 ATDDETYYVSTR
+786 TYNFE
-798 AGRLTQTIQVTM
+798 VTM
-810 PTGVYSLKAKVSPG
+810 PDGIYELKAMLSNG
-824 AILVADAKESTPAE
+824 AKLTAAGKTSAPSDAA
-838 GDGEWIEK
+838 DGELK
-846 ELKFIINK
+846 EVSLRFRLSG
-854 GTATVGVR
+854 GTTTVGVT
-862 CDGPFKADQF
+862 CDGAFAADNF
-872 ILSRV
+872 ILTRTG
-877 SDASSVAGYELIEL
+877 DRDTASGYELIEL
-891 AMHDATERV
+891 AMSDATERV

-938 LLREQVYKQPQTEG
+938 LLREQVYTQPNTDG
-952 VSYTNALINPSFE
+952 VDYTNAIINPSFE
-965 FGTTLGWDTQAVGDT
+965 FGSTRGWDTQFIGDT
-980 GAKECAN
+980 GVRECAN
-987 ETYTMQGSVGTYLFN
+987 ETYTMQGSKGTYLFN
-1002 TWDNGSGA
+1002 TWQDGGKGA
-1010 PISQTISGLPAGHY
+1010 AISQTISGLPAGHY
-1024 RVIATIGGDQDNYVF
+1024 RVIATIGGDQNNYVF

-1062 AFEFDVADGT
+1062 AFEFDVAEGT

-1099 NVRLTRHGDTKVCFF
+1099 YVRLTRHGDTKVCFF

-1123 RLNVLAADL
+1123 RLNALAADL
-1132 PDKYRVQWDP
+1132 PDKYRKQWDP

-1150 RHINGPSHDNIT
+1150 RHINGPSHNNIT

-1176 INDLYARFR
+1176 INELYARFR
-1185 AVVFSQTETGADMTG
+1185 TVVFSQTETGADMSG

-1223 DTQVTKN
+1223 DTKVTTN
-1230 TGAYAVDAS
+1230 TGAYVVDAS

-1246 FNSWQSGSSTPVTQT
+1246 FNSWQSDKSTPVTQT

-1275 VASDPGNRFHLA
+1275 VASDPGNRFYLA
-1287 VNDHPGEML
+1287 VNDKPGDVL
-1296 TITKDNTHFEEIS
+1296 TISQDKTHFEEIS

-1321 DGASITIGLYPSAY
+1321 DGASITIGLYPSVD
-1335 GDFDPELNPIA
+1335 GKFNPELTPLNL
-1346 KGPWFKA
+1346 GPWFKA
-1353 DNFRLQLIGRRMDI
+1353 DDFRLQLIGRRMDI
-1367 KWAMEYPEE
+1367 KWAMEYPDH
-1376 GYGTIILPFDANVP
+1376 GYGTLILPFDANVP

-1397 LVKSK
+1397 LIASK
-1402 PSDALGNE
+1402 PSDALGDE

-1443 APQRRAAAAAAAD
+1443 APQRRAAAAAD

-1538 VSDVYFDE
+1538 VSDVYFEE

-1568 ADEPVTQGLTAFEI
+1568 AEEPVTQGLIAYEI
-1582 TGLGDD
+1582 TGLGDG
-1588 GSYLPKGGTMEV
+1588 GSYLPKGGTMDV

>member
-29 NVDGLPPEVNITAIT
+29 NVDGLPPTVRAAGVVN
-44 KVKLNPEGPQ
+44 VKLNPEGPQ
-54 AAGTAKMSELVS
+54 ETGTLQMSKLVS

-71 FFGISEAFNFNN
+71 FFGVSENFNYN
-83 EFISKI
+83 TQLMSEIGGI
-89 KDQYNTGTFRDA
+89 YNTGTYRGA
-101 IPTSMDGIEAIKYVN
+101 IPS
-116 IDLSKLSVSE
+116 SVTNVVPYLAGNKWF
-126 DSVKKSFNTDGLNIL
+126 DTDGLNLLWRSNI
-141 YKTSVSVSNEKWTG
+141 SVSDEAWYLWNK
-155 WKMRNGVT
+155 RNGIT
-163 KNGADMLI
+163 EDGADQLI
-171 DKGYRYYTVSLGP
+171 AKGFRYYTVRIAA
-184 GLDIDVYLLHM
+184 GLEVDVYILHM
-195 DAETTERDNVARAVQ
+195 DAETTPADNEAREIQ
-210 IKQLVEAIKATDN
+210 MTQLVDMILASDN

-232 TNCRYTRDDLEGLL
+232 TNCRYTRDNLKGLMFER
-246 INSINADPRF
+246 IKADERF
-256 EIHDPWVD
+256 DIHDPWIDFPRGGV
-264 YMWDGRYP
+264 MPTLGAGSIMVPGHFDGT
-272 PCNGRSLMVSE
+272 NHE
-283 YGYQKGEVVDKIFY
+283 AFQTGEVVDKIFY
-297 INNKDADAQ
+297 INNTDASAK
-306 LTAHGY
+306 LTAKSY
-312 LQDMDFTWPDGS
+312 LHDTDFTWPDGS
-324 EISDHFPIVIKFTI
+324 EISDHYPIVIEFEI
-338 ENLSES
+338 ENVGNKLTSGQYYLRNVETGKYINGGGWHDTHAVLNQTGKLFTLTQTSSGDNNFILSSSYGYPDRDDIYLDKGSDIQHVWTFEKIEGQKAYYITYKDNNTKKAIGLDDDKFYVNCKTFVEGDDSQKWELISHEELVKDLAFASES
-344 VVEGEDY
+344 
-351 FIRNVATKEYI
+351 NK
-362 AAGANHGTHGVVAR
+362 
-376 TGNRLSLKPTGA
+376 K
-388 DNTFNIGTTL
+388 
-398 HPNNAESTPA
+398 
-408 FLSAE
+408 
-413 LWMDS
+413 
-418 STPAPFVFTR
+418 
-428 VKGTK
+428 
-433 YYTITNN
+433 
-440 GESLSYDSDKRL
+440 
-452 VKTALQS
+452 
-459 NDPNQQWEVLKLS
+459 
-472 ELTKEL
+472 
-478 KDNAS
+478 
-483 KANPMDATFFIK
+483 DATFLFK
-495 GANFSRNDNDVSAW
+495 GAFLGRNDSDSDIWEKSFSQKGSKVNWKHDGSSNAEA
-509 GINKPKP
+509 N
-516 TIGSNVLNHDLKGGI
+516 TIGMVYNDKFYSNGYNSKWTI
-531 DEDDISS
+531 TKKDE
-538 SNFIGEFYNPEISRI
+538 NLPTGKYEISCQI
-553 SSNKSNGT
+553 FSDNNDATLSFNGT
-561 ITQEVSGLPNGLY
+561 NVAVPRENNGGS
-574 TLTFQGFTR
+574 T
-583 SGNNDFYISVNG
+583 
-595 DHYNLPDIAAGAQ
+595 
-608 ETQIHNGAIS
+608 
-618 SNGKFVPNNMASAAA
+618 KASAAA
-633 FFNLGLYTT
+633 LKFNNGEHRVSTT
-642 KVELV
+642 ILV
-647 IKDNKLSI
+647 TDRTLTT
-655 VINKP
+655 VIAKTGSN
-660 HTKSSTWMTFDNFVL
+660 TSAGAVFFDNFKL

-681 DEEIAHFNKVKA
+681 PEELKVYEAVKE
-693 AIDDAQKKA
+693 AIDDAQSKA
-702 DEAGYTTYDNSV
+702 DEAGLPGYSNRSV
-714 VEERYNEHN
+714 VDAYENRQIQGDGTKEIHN
-723 IMGNGD
+723 
-729 EEVHM
+729 
-734 TYLQLAN
+734 TYIALAK
-741 AARKQ
+741 AASKQ
-746 TGEMPVD
+746 IAIPAD
-753 MRYALLNNSFEMGSL
+753 MRYTILNNSFEMGDL
-768 TEWVAPNAT
+768 TEWDATQATNAKVVEDEIAGKDGKCLVVA
-777 ADDVKPYEP
+777 DGGSL
-786 ATDDETYYVSTR
+786 TYNFE
-798 AGRLTQTIQVTM
+798 VTM
-810 PTGVYSLKAKVSPG
+810 PDGIYELKAMLSNG
-824 AILVADAKESTPAE
+824 AKLTAAGKTSAPSDAA
-838 GDGEWIEK
+838 GD
-846 ELKFIINK
+846 ELKEVSLRFRLSG
-854 GTATVGVR
+854 GTTTVGVT
-862 CDGPFKADQF
+862 CDGAFAADNF
-872 ILSRV
+872 ILTRTG
-877 SDASSVAGYELIEL
+877 DRDTASGYELIEL
-891 AMHDATERV
+891 AMSDATERV

-938 LLREQVYKQPQTEG
+938 LLREQVYAQPNTDG
-952 VSYTNALINPSFE
+952 VDYTNAIINPSFE
-965 FGTTLGWDTQAVGDT
+965 FGTTRGWDTQFIGDT
-980 GAKECAN
+980 GVRECAN
-987 ETYTMQGSVGTYLFN
+987 ETYTMQGSKGTYLFN
-1002 TWDNGSGA
+1002 TWQDGGKGA
-1010 PISQTISGLPAGHY
+1010 AISQTISGLPAGHY
-1024 RVIATIGGDQDNYVF
+1024 RVIATIGGDQNNYVF

-1062 AFEFDVADGT
+1062 AFEFDVAEGT

-1099 NVRLTRHGDTKVCFF
+1099 YVRLTRHGDTKVCFF

-1123 RLNVLAADL
+1123 RLNALAADL
-1132 PDKYRVQWDP
+1132 PDKYRKQWDP

-1150 RHINGPSHDNIT
+1150 RHINGPSHNNIT

-1176 INDLYARFR
+1176 INELYARFR
-1185 AVVFSQTETGADMTG
+1185 TVVFSQTETGADMSG

-1223 DTQVTKN
+1223 DTQVTTN
-1230 TGAYAVDAS
+1230 TGAYVVDAS

-1246 FNSWQSGSSTPVTQT
+1246 FNSWQSDKSTPVTQT

-1275 VASDPGNRFHLA
+1275 VASDPGNRFYLA
-1287 VNDHPGEML
+1287 VNDKPGDVL
-1296 TITKDNTHFEEIS
+1296 TISQDKTHFEEIS

-1321 DGASITIGLYPSAY
+1321 DGASITIGLYPSVD
-1335 GDFDPELNPIA
+1335 GNFNPELTPLNL
-1346 KGPWFKA
+1346 GPWFKA

-1402 PSDALGNE
+1402 PSDALGDE

-1443 APQRRAAAAAAAD
+1443 APQRRAAAAAD
-1456 ANGVYTF
+1456 ENGVYTF

-1469 TQDTYE
+1469 TQDSYV

-1488 TDGDRHLMMNDG
+1488 TEGDRHLMMNDG

-1546 PETTVEW
+1546 PETVVEW

-1582 TGLGDD
+1582 TSLGDD

-1668 TSGAQAETGDFVL
+1668 TSGVQAEAGDFVL

-1689 VFSMAMTPQEVA
+1689 VFGNIETPQEIA
-1701 VNHAYIPLEKATGEA
+1701 VNHAYIPLDKATGDA
-1716 PSLLFFEAPTADDIQ
+1716 PGYLFFEAPTADDIQ

>member
-29 NVDGLPPEVNITAIT
+29 NVDGLPPTVRAAGVVN
-44 KVKLNPEGPQ
+44 VKLNPEGPQ
-54 AAGTAKMSELVS
+54 ETGTLQMSKLVS

-71 FFGISEAFNFNN
+71 FFGVSENFNYN
-83 EFISKI
+83 
-89 KDQYNTGTFRDA
+89 DQLMSEIGGIYNTGTYRGA
-101 IPTSMDGIEAIKYVN
+101 IPS
-116 IDLSKLSVSE
+116 SVTNVVPYLAGNKWF
-126 DSVKKSFNTDGLNIL
+126 DTDGLNLLWRSNI
-141 YKTSVSVSNEKWTG
+141 SVSDEAWYLWNK
-155 WKMRNGVT
+155 RNGIT
-163 KNGADMLI
+163 EDGADQLI
-171 DKGYRYYTVSLGP
+171 AKGFRYYTVRIAA
-184 GLDIDVYLLHM
+184 GLEVDVYILHM
-195 DAETTERDNVARAVQ
+195 DAETTPADNEAREIQ
-210 IKQLVEAIKATDN
+210 MTQLVDMILASDN

-232 TNCRYTRDDLEGLL
+232 TNCRYTRDNLKGLMFDR
-246 INSINADPRF
+246 INADERF
-256 EIHDPWVD
+256 DIHDPWIDFPREGVMPD
-264 YMWDGRYP
+264 LGAGSIMVPGHFDGT
-272 PCNGRSLMVSE
+272 NHE
-283 YGYQKGEVVDKIFY
+283 AFQTGEVVDKIFY
-297 INNKDADAQ
+297 INNKDASAK
-306 LTAHGY
+306 LTAKSY
-312 LQDMDFTWPDGS
+312 LHDTDFTWPDGS
-324 EISDHFPIVIKFTI
+324 EISDHYPIVIEFEI
-338 ENLSES
+338 ENVGNKLT
-344 VVEGEDY
+344 GGAY
-351 FIRNVATKEYI
+351 YLRNVGTGQFLQVGGTWDTQAILSKTGRELTLTEQATK
-362 AAGANHGTHGVVAR
+362 
-376 TGNRLSLKPTGA
+376 
-388 DNTFNIGTTL
+388 D
-398 HPNNAESTPA
+398 
-408 FLSAE
+408 
-413 LWMDS
+413 
-418 STPAPFVFTR
+418 VFTVNSKIGDGWLSVEDNYNMFVDAENDKNR
-428 VKGTK
+428 AQKEWTFTK
-433 YYTITNN
+433 NDDGYYTITCTHTIGNN
-440 GESLSYDSDKRL
+440 NQKLAITAKDGIVVNADPNADDPNQLWEVISREQLISNLKMASKDNPIDATFLIKGYRFGRNDKTENDHWKIKKGS
-452 VKTALQS
+452 VGKTALEDNKAAQNYS
-459 NDPNQQWEVLKLS
+459 MYKLYNTNGTS
-472 ELTKEL
+472 KYITSEASITQTVSIPHPGKYKVSCDFAQGNNEGVVTANTITIPTNEYTRNNSWGEASVGTVGAEFATGKYRISQEIVITGKELELTV
-478 KDNAS
+478 S
-483 KANPMDATFFIK
+483 KTSTNSKTA
-495 GANFSRNDNDVSAW
+495 
-509 GINKPKP
+509 
-516 TIGSNVLNHDLKGGI
+516 L
-531 DEDDISS
+531 
-538 SNFIGEFYNPEISRI
+538 
-553 SSNKSNGT
+553 
-561 ITQEVSGLPNGLY
+561 
-574 TLTFQGFTR
+574 
-583 SGNNDFYISVNG
+583 
-595 DHYNLPDIAAGAQ
+595 
-608 ETQIHNGAIS
+608 
-618 SNGKFVPNNMASAAA
+618 FV
-633 FFNLGLYTT
+633 
-642 KVELV
+642 
-647 IKDNKLSI
+647 
-655 VINKP
+655 
-660 HTKSSTWMTFDNFVL
+660 DNFEL

-681 DEEIAHFNKVKA
+681 DEYLATLKKVKE
-693 AIDDAQKKA
+693 AIDDAQSKA
-702 DEAGYTTYDNSV
+702 DEAGLSSYNNRSV
-714 VEERYNEHN
+714 VDAYENRQIPAETKGTPDIHN
-723 IMGNGD
+723 
-729 EEVHM
+729 
-734 TYLQLAN
+734 TYIALAK
-741 AARKQ
+741 AASKQ
-746 TGEMPVD
+746 IAIPAD
-753 MRYALLNNSFEMGSL
+753 MRYAILNNSFEMRNLTEWDATQATNAKVVEDEIAGKDGKWHVVADGGSL
-768 TEWVAPNAT
+768 TYNFE
-777 ADDVKPYEP
+777 
-786 ATDDETYYVSTR
+786 
-798 AGRLTQTIQVTM
+798 VTM
-810 PTGVYSLKAKVSPG
+810 PDGIYELKAMLSNG
-824 AILVADAKESTPAE
+824 AKLTAAGKTSAPSDAA
-838 GDGEWIEK
+838 DGELK
-846 ELKFIINK
+846 EVSLRFRLSG
-854 GTATVGVR
+854 GTTTVGVT
-862 CDGPFKADQF
+862 CDGAFAADNF
-872 ILSRV
+872 ILTRTG
-877 SDASSVAGYELIEL
+877 DRDTASGYELIEL
-891 AMHDATERV
+891 AMRDATERV

-938 LLREQVYKQPQTEG
+938 LLREQVYAQPNTDG
-952 VSYTNALINPSFE
+952 VDYTNAIINPSFE
-965 FGTTLGWDTQAVGDT
+965 FGTTRGWDTQFIGDT
-980 GAKECAN
+980 GVRECAN
-987 ETYTMQGSVGTYLFN
+987 ETYTMQGSAGTYLFN
-1002 TWDNGSGA
+1002 TWQDGGKGA
-1010 PISQTISGLPAGHY
+1010 AISQTISGLPAGHY
-1024 RVIATIGGDQDNYVF
+1024 RVIATIGGDQNNYVF

-1062 AFEFDVADGT
+1062 AFEFDVAEGT

-1099 NVRLTRHGDTKVCFF
+1099 YVRLTRHGDTKVCFF

-1123 RLNVLAADL
+1123 RLNALAADL
-1132 PDKYRVQWDP
+1132 PDKYRKQWDP

-1150 RHINGPSHDNIT
+1150 RHINGPSHNNIT

-1176 INDLYARFR
+1176 INELYARFR
-1185 AVVFSQTETGADMTG
+1185 TVVFSQTETGADMSG

-1223 DTQVTKN
+1223 DTKVTES
-1230 TGAYAVDAS
+1230 TGDYTMAEG
-1239 ELDGEYL
+1239 ELDEGTKYL
-1246 FNSWQSGSSTPVTQT
+1246 FNSWQSDKSTPVTQT

-1275 VASDPGNRFHLA
+1275 VASDPGNRFYLA
-1287 VNDHPGEML
+1287 VNDKPGDML
-1296 TITKDNTHFEEIS
+1296 TITKDKTHFEEIS
-1309 VEFEV
+1309 VKFEV

-1321 DGASITIGLYPSAY
+1321 DGASITIGLYPSID
-1335 GDFDPELNPIA
+1335 GNFNPELTPLNL
-1346 KGPWFKA
+1346 GPWFKA

-1402 PSDALGNE
+1402 PSDALGDE

-1443 APQRRAAAAAAAD
+1443 APQRRAAAD

-1469 TQDTYE
+1469 TQDSYV

-1488 TDGDRHLMMNDG
+1488 TEGDRHLMMNDG

-1546 PETTVEW
+1546 PETVVEW

-1582 TGLGDD
+1582 TSLGDD

-1668 TSGAQAETGDFVL
+1668 TSGVQAEAGDFVL

-1689 VFSMAMTPQEVA
+1689 VFGNIETPQEIA
-1701 VNHAYIPLEKATGEA
+1701 VNHAYIPLDKATGDA
-1716 PSLLFFEAPTADDIQ
+1716 PGYLFFEAPTADDIQ

>member
-29 NVDGLPPEVNITAIT
+29 NVDGLPPTVKAAGIVN
-44 KVKLNPEGPQ
+44 VKLNPEGPQ
-54 AAGTAKMSELVS
+54 ETGTLQMSKLVS

-71 FFGISEAFNFNN
+71 FFGVSENFNYN
-83 EFISKI
+83 
-89 KDQYNTGTFRDA
+89 DQLMSEIGGIYNTGTYRGA
-101 IPTSMDGIEAIKYVN
+101 IPS
-116 IDLSKLSVSE
+116 SVTNVVPYLAGNKWF
-126 DSVKKSFNTDGLNIL
+126 DTDGLNLLWRSNI
-141 YKTSVSVSNEKWTG
+141 SVSDEAWYLWNK
-155 WKMRNGVT
+155 RNGIT
-163 KNGADMLI
+163 EDGADQLI
-171 DKGYRYYTVSLGP
+171 AKGFRYYTVRIAA
-184 GLDIDVYLLHM
+184 GLEVDVYILHM
-195 DAETTERDNVARAVQ
+195 DAETTPADNEAREIQ
-210 IKQLVEAIKATDN
+210 MTQLVDMILASDN

-232 TNCRYTRDDLEGLL
+232 TNCRYTRDNLKGLMFER
-246 INSINADPRF
+246 IKADERF
-256 EIHDPWVD
+256 DIHDPWIDFPREGV
-264 YMWDGRYP
+264 MPTLGAGSIMVPGHFDGT
-272 PCNGRSLMVSE
+272 NHE
-283 YGYQKGEVVDKIFY
+283 AFQTGEVVDKIFY
-297 INNKDADAQ
+297 INNKDASAK
-306 LTAHGY
+306 LTAKSY
-312 LQDMDFTWPDGS
+312 LHDTDFTWPDGS
-324 EISDHFPIVIKFTI
+324 EISDHYPIVIEFEI
-338 ENLSES
+338 ENVGNKLT
-344 VVEGEDY
+344 GGAY
-351 FIRNVATKEYI
+351 YLRNVGTGQFLQVGGTWDTQAILSKTGRELTLAQQATE
-362 AAGANHGTHGVVAR
+362 GVFTVNSKI
-376 TGNRLSLKPTGA
+376 GEGWLSVQPDLTA
-388 DNTFNIGTTL
+388 DNCHEMYVDAGNDEPRAQKDWTF
-398 HPNNAESTPA
+398 
-408 FLSAE
+408 
-413 LWMDS
+413 
-418 STPAPFVFTR
+418 
-428 VKGTK
+428 TK
-433 YYTITNN
+433 NDDGYYTITCTHAINSTN
-440 GESLSYDSDKRL
+440 KKLAI
-452 VKTALQS
+452 TAKDGIVV
-459 NDPNQQWEVLKLS
+459 NADPNADNPNQLWEVISRDQLIKNLQM
-472 ELTKEL
+472 
-478 KDNAS
+478 AS
-483 KANPMDATFFIK
+483 KDHPLDATFLMK
-495 GANFSRNDNDVSAW
+495 GYRFGRNDNTENIAW
-509 GINKPKP
+509 
-516 TIGSNVLNHDLKGGI
+516 HEDKG
-531 DEDDISS
+531 
-538 SNFIGEFYNPEISRI
+538 
-553 SSNKSNGT
+553 
-561 ITQEVSGLPNGLY
+561 
-574 TLTFQGFTR
+574 
-583 SGNNDFYISVNG
+583 
-595 DHYNLPDIAAGAQ
+595 
-608 ETQIHNGAIS
+608 
-618 SNGKFVPNNMASAAA
+618 SNGKAKLEDNEVGENYSMYKLYNTVTGRSNTNSSISQTITGLPDGTYRVSCDFAQGNNEGVVTANTITIPTNEYTRNNSWGEASVETVGKAFTTGNYRISTDIVVTNHQIDLLVNKTHTRNSKTAVFV
-633 FFNLGLYTT
+633 
-642 KVELV
+642 
-647 IKDNKLSI
+647 
-655 VINKP
+655 
-660 HTKSSTWMTFDNFVL
+660 DNFEL

-681 DEEIAHFNKVKA
+681 EEYLATLQKVKE
-693 AIDDAQKKA
+693 AIDDAQSKA
-702 DEAGYTTYDNSV
+702 DEAGLPGYSNRSV
-714 VEERYNEHN
+714 VDAYENRQIQGDGTKEIHN
-723 IMGNGD
+723 
-729 EEVHM
+729 
-734 TYLQLAN
+734 TYIALAK
-741 AARKQ
+741 AASKQ
-746 TGEMPVD
+746 IAIPAD
-753 MRYALLNNSFEMGSL
+753 MRYTILNNSFEMGDL
-768 TEWVAPNAT
+768 TEWNAT
-777 ADDVKPYEP
+777 QATNAKVVAEEKAGKDGKCLVVADGGSL
-786 ATDDETYYVSTR
+786 TYNFE
-798 AGRLTQTIQVTM
+798 VTM
-810 PTGVYSLKAKVSPG
+810 PDGIYELKAMLSNG
-824 AILVADAKESTPAE
+824 AKLTAAGKTSAPSDAA
-838 GDGEWIEK
+838 GD
-846 ELKFIINK
+846 ELKEVSLRFRLSG
-854 GTATVGVR
+854 GTTTVGVT
-862 CDGPFKADQF
+862 CDGAFAADNF
-872 ILSRV
+872 ILTRTG
-877 SDASSVAGYELIEL
+877 DRDTASGYELIEL
-891 AMHDATERV
+891 AMSDATERV

-938 LLREQVYKQPQTEG
+938 LLREQVYTQPNTDG
-952 VSYTNALINPSFE
+952 VDYTNAIINPSFE
-965 FGTTLGWDTQAVGDT
+965 FGTTRGWDTQFIGDT
-980 GAKECAN
+980 GVRECAN
-987 ETYTMQGSVGTYLFN
+987 ETYTMQGSKGTYLFN
-1002 TWDNGSGA
+1002 TWQDGGKGA
-1010 PISQTISGLPAGHY
+1010 AISQTISGLPAGHY
-1024 RVIATIGGDQDNYVF
+1024 RVIATIGGDQNNYVF

-1062 AFEFDVADGT
+1062 AFEFDVAEGT

-1099 NVRLTRHGDTKVCFF
+1099 YVRLTRHGDTKVCFF

-1123 RLNVLAADL
+1123 RLNALAADL
-1132 PDKYRVQWDP
+1132 PDKYRKQWDP

-1150 RHINGPSHDNIT
+1150 RHINGPSHNNIT

-1176 INDLYARFR
+1176 INELYARFR
-1185 AVVFSQTETGADMTG
+1185 TVVFSQTETGADMSG

-1223 DTQVTKN
+1223 DTKVTTN
-1230 TGAYAVDAS
+1230 TGAYVVDAS

-1246 FNSWQSGSSTPVTQT
+1246 FNSWQSDKSTPVTQT

-1275 VASDPGNRFHLA
+1275 VASDPGNRFYLA
-1287 VNDHPGEML
+1287 VNDKPGDVL
-1296 TITKDNTHFEEIS
+1296 TISQDKTHFEEIS

-1321 DGASITIGLYPSAY
+1321 DGASITIGLYPSID
-1335 GDFDPELNPIA
+1335 GNFNPELTPLNL
-1346 KGPWFKA
+1346 GPWFKA

-1402 PSDALGNE
+1402 PSDALGDK

-1443 APQRRAAAAAAAD
+1443 APQRRAAAAAD

-1508 NSDGQYK
+1508 NSEGQYK

-1588 GSYLPKGGTMEV
+1588 GSYLPKGGTMKV

-1628 SEATAAED
+1628 SETTAAED

-1668 TSGAQAETGDFVL
+1668 TSGAQAEAGDFVL

-1689 VFSMAMTPQEVA
+1689 VFGNIETPQEIA
-1701 VNHAYIPLEKATGEA
+1701 VNHAYIPLDKATGDA
-1716 PSLLFFEAPTADDIQ
+1716 PGYLFFEAPTADDIQ

-1776 TASGATLKVLKR
+1776 TASGATFKVLKR

>member
-1 MKKLILLLCL
+1 
-11 LCALPIMAQKK
+11 MAQKK

-29 NVDGLPPEVNITAIT
+29 NVDGLPPTVRAAGVVN
-44 KVKLNPEGPQ
+44 VKLNPEGPQ
-54 AAGTAKMSELVS
+54 ETGTLQMSKLVS

-71 FFGISEAFNFNN
+71 FFGVSENFNYN
-83 EFISKI
+83 
-89 KDQYNTGTFRDA
+89 DQLMSEIGGIYNTGTYRGA
-101 IPTSMDGIEAIKYVN
+101 IPS
-116 IDLSKLSVSE
+116 SVTNVVPYLAGNKWF
-126 DSVKKSFNTDGLNIL
+126 DTDGLNLLWRSNI
-141 YKTSVSVSNEKWTG
+141 SVSDEAWYLWNK
-155 WKMRNGVT
+155 RNGIT
-163 KNGADMLI
+163 EDGADQLI
-171 DKGYRYYTVSLGP
+171 AKGFRYYTVRIAA
-184 GLDIDVYLLHM
+184 GLEVDVYILHM
-195 DAETTERDNVARAVQ
+195 DAETTPADNEAREIQ
-210 IKQLVEAIKATDN
+210 MTQLVDMILASDN

-232 TNCRYTRDDLEGLL
+232 TNCRYTRDNLKGLMFDR
-246 INSINADPRF
+246 INADERF
-256 EIHDPWVD
+256 DIHDPWIDFPREGVMPD
-264 YMWDGRYP
+264 LGAGSIMVPGHFDGT
-272 PCNGRSLMVSE
+272 NHE
-283 YGYQKGEVVDKIFY
+283 AFQTGEVVDKIFY
-297 INNKDADAQ
+297 INNKDASAK
-306 LTAHGY
+306 LTAKSY
-312 LQDMDFTWPDGS
+312 LHDTDFTWPDGS
-324 EISDHFPIVIKFTI
+324 EISDHYPIVIEFEI
-338 ENLSES
+338 ENVGNKLT
-344 VVEGEDY
+344 GGAY
-351 FIRNVATKEYI
+351 YLRNVGTGQFLQVGGTWDTQAILSKTGRELTLTEQATK
-362 AAGANHGTHGVVAR
+362 
-376 TGNRLSLKPTGA
+376 
-388 DNTFNIGTTL
+388 D
-398 HPNNAESTPA
+398 
-408 FLSAE
+408 
-413 LWMDS
+413 
-418 STPAPFVFTR
+418 VFTVNSKIGDGWLSVEDNYNMFVDAENDKNR
-428 VKGTK
+428 AQKEWTFTK
-433 YYTITNN
+433 NDDGYYTITCTHTIGNN
-440 GESLSYDSDKRL
+440 NQKLAITAKDGIVVNADPNADDPNQLWEVISREQLISNLKMASKDNPIDATFLIKGYRFGRNDKTENDHWKIKKGS
-452 VKTALQS
+452 VGKTALEDNKAAQNYS
-459 NDPNQQWEVLKLS
+459 MYKLYNTNGTS
-472 ELTKEL
+472 KYITSEASITQTVSIPHPGKYKVSCDFAQGNNEGVVTANTITIPTNEYTRNNSWGEASVGTVGAEFATGKYRISQEIVITGKELELTV
-478 KDNAS
+478 S
-483 KANPMDATFFIK
+483 KTSTNSKTA
-495 GANFSRNDNDVSAW
+495 
-509 GINKPKP
+509 
-516 TIGSNVLNHDLKGGI
+516 L
-531 DEDDISS
+531 
-538 SNFIGEFYNPEISRI
+538 
-553 SSNKSNGT
+553 
-561 ITQEVSGLPNGLY
+561 
-574 TLTFQGFTR
+574 
-583 SGNNDFYISVNG
+583 
-595 DHYNLPDIAAGAQ
+595 
-608 ETQIHNGAIS
+608 
-618 SNGKFVPNNMASAAA
+618 FV
-633 FFNLGLYTT
+633 
-642 KVELV
+642 
-647 IKDNKLSI
+647 
-655 VINKP
+655 
-660 HTKSSTWMTFDNFVL
+660 DNFEL

-681 DEEIAHFNKVKA
+681 DEYLATLKKVKE
-693 AIDDAQKKA
+693 AIDDAQSKA
-702 DEAGYTTYDNSV
+702 DEAGLSSYNNRSV
-714 VEERYNEHN
+714 VDAYENRQIPAETKGTPEIHN
-723 IMGNGD
+723 
-729 EEVHM
+729 
-734 TYLQLAN
+734 TYIALAK
-741 AARKQ
+741 AASKQ
-746 TGEMPVD
+746 IAIPAD
-753 MRYALLNNSFEMGSL
+753 MRYAILNNSFEMRNLTEWDATQATNAKVVEDEIAGKDGKWHVVADGGSL
-768 TEWVAPNAT
+768 TYNFE
-777 ADDVKPYEP
+777 
-786 ATDDETYYVSTR
+786 
-798 AGRLTQTIQVTM
+798 VTM
-810 PTGVYSLKAKVSPG
+810 PDGIYELKAMLSNG
-824 AILVADAKESTPAE
+824 AKLTAAGKTSAPSDAA
-838 GDGEWIEK
+838 DGELK
-846 ELKFIINK
+846 EVSLRFRLSG
-854 GTATVGVR
+854 GTTTVGVT
-862 CDGPFKADQF
+862 CDGAFAADNF
-872 ILSRV
+872 ILTRTG
-877 SDASSVAGYELIEL
+877 DRDTASGYELIEL
-891 AMHDATERV
+891 AMRDATERV

-938 LLREQVYKQPQTEG
+938 LLREQVYAQPNTDG
-952 VSYTNALINPSFE
+952 VDYTNAIINPSFE
-965 FGTTLGWDTQAVGDT
+965 FGTTRGWDTQFIGDT
-980 GAKECAN
+980 GVRECAN
-987 ETYTMQGSVGTYLFN
+987 ETYTMQGSAGTYLFN
-1002 TWDNGSGA
+1002 TWQDGGKGA
-1010 PISQTISGLPAGHY
+1010 AISQTISGLPAGHY
-1024 RVIATIGGDQDNYVF
+1024 RVIATIGGDQNNYVF

-1062 AFEFDVADGT
+1062 AFEFDVAEGT

-1099 NVRLTRHGDTKVCFF
+1099 YVRLTRHGDTKVCFF

-1123 RLNVLAADL
+1123 RLNALAADL
-1132 PDKYRVQWDP
+1132 PDKYRKQWDP

-1150 RHINGPSHDNIT
+1150 RHINGPSHNNIT

-1176 INDLYARFR
+1176 INELYARFR
-1185 AVVFSQTETGADMTG
+1185 TVVFSQTETGADMSG

-1223 DTQVTKN
+1223 DTKVTES
-1230 TGAYAVDAS
+1230 TGDYTMAEG
-1239 ELDGEYL
+1239 ELDEGTKYL
-1246 FNSWQSGSSTPVTQT
+1246 FNSWQSDKSTPVTQT

-1275 VASDPGNRFHLA
+1275 VASDPGNRFYLA
-1287 VNDHPGEML
+1287 VNDKPGDML
-1296 TITKDNTHFEEIS
+1296 TITKDKTHFEEIS
-1309 VEFEV
+1309 VKFEV

-1321 DGASITIGLYPSAY
+1321 DGASITIGLYPSID
-1335 GDFDPELNPIA
+1335 GNFNPELTPLNL
-1346 KGPWFKA
+1346 GPWFKA

-1402 PSDALGNE
+1402 PSDALGDE

-1443 APQRRAAAAAAAD
+1443 APQRRAAAD

-1469 TQDTYE
+1469 TQDSYV

-1488 TDGDRHLMMNDG
+1488 TEGDRHLMMNDG

-1546 PETTVEW
+1546 PETVVEW

-1582 TGLGDD
+1582 TSLGDD

-1668 TSGAQAETGDFVL
+1668 TSGVQAEAGDFVL

-1689 VFSMAMTPQEVA
+1689 VFGNIETPQEIA
-1701 VNHAYIPLEKATGEA
+1701 VNHAYIPLDKATGDA
-1716 PSLLFFEAPTADDIQ
+1716 PGYLFFEAPTADDIQ

>member
-1 MKKLILLLCL
+1 
-11 LCALPIMAQKK
+11 MAQKSK
-22 TFTAACL
+22 TFKVACL
-29 NVDGLPPEVNITAIT
+29 NIDGLPPEVNITAIT

-338 ENLSES
+338 ESTK
-344 VVEGEDY
+344 GG
-351 FIRNVATKEYI
+351 VA
-362 AAGANHGTHGVVAR
+362 A
-376 TGNRLSLKPTGA
+376 
-388 DNTFNIGTTL
+388 
-398 HPNNAESTPA
+398 
-408 FLSAE
+408 
-413 LWMDS
+413 
-418 STPAPFVFTR
+418 
-428 VKGTK
+428 GTK
-433 YYTITNN
+433 YVIRNRATGEYLNYDGPWRCRAQAYHYGVEFNMEDAGN
-440 GESLSYDSDKRL
+440 GSFY
-452 VKTALQS
+452 
-459 NDPNQQWEVLKLS
+459 
-472 ELTKEL
+472 
-478 KDNAS
+478 
-483 KANPMDATFFIK
+483 
-495 GANFSRNDNDVSAW
+495 
-509 GINKPKP
+509 
-516 TIGSNVLNHDLKGGI
+516 LN
-531 DEDDISS
+531 
-538 SNFIGEFYNPEISRI
+538 
-553 SSNKSNGT
+553 
-561 ITQEVSGLPNGLY
+561 
-574 TLTFQGFTR
+574 
-583 SGNNDFYISVNG
+583 SVNG
-595 DHYNLPDIAAGAQ
+595 YVDSDFAWCNKASKEKGAFTFRQVGQTKYYNIICANGDAVVFNAPDSEGHKEIGHVALDTDDTAMQWELLTWADMKDELADANNSWTDANPTPINVSNQIVNPRFSPNSDAGWTSTNGGGAKHEWNGPWTGDYSCNQVYKVSRSGSKSNWTLSQEISDLPAGLYEVKCNIAL
-608 ETQIHNGAIS
+608 
-618 SNGKFVPNNMASAAA
+618 
-633 FFNLGLYTT
+633 FNLDDVTLNLSSGSNT
-642 KVELV
+642 KTLSM
-647 IKDNKLSI
+647 KRNGDNSDPGFDTMGKT
-655 VINKP
+655 INSTDAYKRSLEIEASGSLKINIDCP
-660 HTKSSTWMTFDNFVL
+660 NHSSKYYVYLDNFEL
-675 TYLGPT
+675 IYHGPT
-681 DEEIAHFNKVKA
+681 AATKAARDKVKK

-723 IMGNGD
+723 ITGNGD

-753 MRYALLNNSFEMGSL
+753 MRYALLNNSFEMGDL
-768 TEWVAPNAT
+768 TEWVASNAT
-777 ADDVKPYEP
+777 GDDVKTYEQP
-786 ATDDETYYVSTR
+786 TDDEEYYVSTQ

-810 PTGVYSLKAKVSPG
+810 PAGVYSLKAKVSPG

-846 ELKFIINK
+846 ELKFIISK

-862 CDGPFKADQF
+862 CDGPFRADQL
-872 ILSRV
+872 ILSRI

-891 AMHDATERV
+891 AISDATERV

-938 LLREQVYKQPQTEG
+938 LLREQVYTQPNTDG
-952 VSYTNALINPSFE
+952 VDYTNAIINPSFE
-965 FGTTLGWDTQAVGDT
+965 FGTTRGWDTQFIGDT
-980 GAKECAN
+980 GVRECAN
-987 ETYTMQGSVGTYLFN
+987 ETYTMQGSKGTYLFN
-1002 TWDNGSGA
+1002 TWQDGGKGA
-1010 PISQTISGLPAGHY
+1010 AISQTISGLPAGHY
-1024 RVIATIGGDQDNYVF
+1024 RVIATIGGDQNNYVF

-1062 AFEFDVADGT
+1062 AFEFDVAEGT

-1099 NVRLTRHGDTKVCFF
+1099 YVRLTRHGDTKVCFF

-1123 RLNVLAADL
+1123 RLNALAADL
-1132 PDKYRVQWDP
+1132 PDKYRKQWDP

-1150 RHINGPSHDNIT
+1150 RHINGPSHNNIT

-1176 INDLYARFR
+1176 INELYARFR
-1185 AVVFSQTETGADMTG
+1185 TVVFSQTETGADMSG

-1223 DTQVTKN
+1223 DTKVTTN
-1230 TGAYAVDAS
+1230 TGAYVVDAS

-1246 FNSWQSGSSTPVTQT
+1246 FNSWQSDKSTPVTQT

-1275 VASDPGNRFHLA
+1275 VASDPGNRFYLA
-1287 VNDHPGEML
+1287 VNDKPGDML
-1296 TITKDNTHFEEIS
+1296 TITKDKTHFEEIS
-1309 VEFEV
+1309 VKFEV

-1321 DGASITIGLYPSAY
+1321 DGASITIGLYPSVD
-1335 GDFDPELNPIA
+1335 GNFNPELTPLNL
-1346 KGPWFKA
+1346 GPWFKA

-1376 GYGTIILPFDANVP
+1376 GYGTIILPFDAEVP

-1397 LVKSK
+1397 LIASK
-1402 PSDALGNE
+1402 PSDALGDE

-1443 APQRRAAAAAAAD
+1443 APQRRAAAD

-1469 TQDTYE
+1469 TQDTYD

-1488 TDGDRHLMMNDG
+1488 TEGDRHLMMNDG

-1546 PETTVEW
+1546 PETVVEW

-1568 ADEPVTQGLTAFEI
+1568 ADEPVTQGLIAYEI
-1582 TGLGDD
+1582 TGLGDAS
-1588 GSYLPKGGTMEV
+1588 SYLSKLDNTEY
-1600 EYQLINLTQVENEIM
+1600 EYQLINLTRVEDEIM
-1615 KAYTPYLLFGKIT
+1615 KAYTPYLLFGSPT
-1628 SEATAAED
+1628 PEATTAED
-1636 DTEEAPRTLTFKGK
+1636 DTADAPRTLTFKGK
-1650 AADGTGATLE
+1650 AANGTGATLE

-1668 TSGAQAETGDFVL
+1668 TSGVHTAADDFIL

-1689 VFSMAMTPQEVA
+1689 VFSMAQTPQEVA
-1701 VNHAYIPLEKATGEA
+1701 VNHAYILQEKATGEA
-1716 PSLLFFEAPTADDIQ
+1716 PSLLFFEAPTEDDMKTN
-1731 SGLQVVAIDSE
+1731 GLQVVAIDSE

>member
-29 NVDGLPPEVNITAIT
+29 NVDGLPPTVKAAGVVN
-44 KVKLNPEGPQ
+44 VKLNPEGPQ
-54 AAGTAKMSELVS
+54 ETGTLQMSKLVS

-71 FFGISEAFNFNN
+71 FFGVSENFNYN
-83 EFISKI
+83 TQLMSEIGGI
-89 KDQYNTGTFRDA
+89 YNTGTYRGA
-101 IPTSMDGIEAIKYVN
+101 IPS
-116 IDLSKLSVSE
+116 SVTNVVPYLAGNKWF
-126 DSVKKSFNTDGLNIL
+126 DTDGLNLLWRSNI
-141 YKTSVSVSNEKWTG
+141 SVSDEAWYLWNK
-155 WKMRNGVT
+155 RNGIT
-163 KNGADMLI
+163 EDGADQLI
-171 DKGYRYYTVSLGP
+171 AKGFRYYTVRIAA
-184 GLDIDVYLLHM
+184 GLEVDVYILHM
-195 DAETTERDNVARAVQ
+195 DAETTPADNEAREIQ
-210 IKQLVEAIKATDN
+210 MTQLVDMILASDN

-232 TNCRYTRDDLEGLL
+232 TNCRYTRDNLKGLMFDR
-246 INSINADPRF
+246 INADERF
-256 EIHDPWVD
+256 DIHDPWIDFPRQGVMPD
-264 YMWDGRYP
+264 LGAGSIMVPGHFDGT
-272 PCNGRSLMVSE
+272 NHE
-283 YGYQKGEVVDKIFY
+283 AFQTGEVVDKIFY
-297 INNKDADAQ
+297 INNNDASAK
-306 LTAHGY
+306 LTAKSY
-312 LQDMDFTWPDGS
+312 LHDTDFTWPDGS
-324 EISDHFPIVIKFTI
+324 EISDHYPIVIEFEI
-338 ENLSES
+338 ENVGNKLT
-344 VVEGEDY
+344 GGAY
-351 FIRNVATKEYI
+351 YLRNVGTGQFLQVGGTWDTQAILSKTGRELTLTQQ
-362 AAGANHGTHGVVAR
+362 AAEG
-376 TGNRLSLKPTGA
+376 
-388 DNTFNIGTTL
+388 
-398 HPNNAESTPA
+398 
-408 FLSAE
+408 
-413 LWMDS
+413 
-418 STPAPFVFTR
+418 VFTVNSKIGDGWLSVEDNYNMFVDAENDKNR
-428 VKGTK
+428 AQKEWTFTK
-433 YYTITNN
+433 NDDGYYTITCTHTIGNN
-440 GESLSYDSDKRL
+440 NQKLAITAKDGIVVNADPNADDPNQLWEVISREQLISNLKMASKDNPIDATFLIKGYRFGRNDDTENNEWKQTKGSRGITAIENNSQAENYSMYKLYNTRGTSWGITSEATITQNVSIPLPGKYKISCDFAQGNNEGVVTANTITIPTNEYTRNNSWGEASVGTVGAEFTTGKYRISQEIVITGNNLELKVSKTSTNS
-452 VKTALQS
+452 KTAL
-459 NDPNQQWEVLKLS
+459 
-472 ELTKEL
+472 
-478 KDNAS
+478 
-483 KANPMDATFFIK
+483 
-495 GANFSRNDNDVSAW
+495 
-509 GINKPKP
+509 
-516 TIGSNVLNHDLKGGI
+516 
-531 DEDDISS
+531 
-538 SNFIGEFYNPEISRI
+538 
-553 SSNKSNGT
+553 
-561 ITQEVSGLPNGLY
+561 
-574 TLTFQGFTR
+574 
-583 SGNNDFYISVNG
+583 
-595 DHYNLPDIAAGAQ
+595 
-608 ETQIHNGAIS
+608 
-618 SNGKFVPNNMASAAA
+618 FV
-633 FFNLGLYTT
+633 
-642 KVELV
+642 
-647 IKDNKLSI
+647 
-655 VINKP
+655 
-660 HTKSSTWMTFDNFVL
+660 DNFEL

-681 DEEIAHFNKVKA
+681 DEYLATLKKVKE
-693 AIDDAQKKA
+693 AIDDAQNKA
-702 DEAGYTTYDNSV
+702 DEAGLSSYNNRSV
-714 VEERYNEHN
+714 VDAYENRQIPAETKGTPEIHN
-723 IMGNGD
+723 
-729 EEVHM
+729 
-734 TYLQLAN
+734 TYIALAK
-741 AARKQ
+741 AASKQ
-746 TGEMPVD
+746 IAIPAD
-753 MRYALLNNSFEMGSL
+753 MRYAILNNSFEMRNL
-768 TEWVAPNAT
+768 TEWNASLAQNARVVNDEIAGKDGKWHVVA
-777 ADDVKPYEP
+777 DGGLL
-786 ATDDETYYVSTR
+786 TYNFE
-798 AGRLTQTIQVTM
+798 VTM
-810 PTGVYSLKAKVSPG
+810 PDGIYELKAMLSNG
-824 AILVADAKESTPAE
+824 AKLTAAGKTSAPSDAAN
-838 GDGEWIEK
+838 G
-846 ELKFIINK
+846 ELKEVSLRFRLSG
-854 GTATVGVR
+854 GTTTVGVT
-862 CDGPFKADQF
+862 CDGAFAADNF
-872 ILSRV
+872 ILTRTG
-877 SDASSVAGYELIEL
+877 DRDTASGYELIEL

-910 WDLSK
+910 WNLSK

-925 EGDGTKEFYEIYG
+925 EGDGTKEFYEIYD
-938 LLREQVYKQPQTEG
+938 LLREQVYAQPNTDG
-952 VSYTNALINPSFE
+952 VDYTNAIINPSFE
-965 FGTTLGWDTQAVGDT
+965 FGTTRGWDTQFVGDT
-980 GAKECAN
+980 GVKECAN
-987 ETYTMQGSVGTYLFN
+987 ETYTMQGSAGTYLFN
-1002 TWDNGSGA
+1002 TWQDGGKGA
-1010 PISQTISGLPAGHY
+1010 AISQTITGLPAGHY

-1052 ERAKGIGEDK
+1052 ERVKGIGEDK
-1062 AFEFDVADGT
+1062 AFEFDVAEGT

-1099 NVRLTRHGDTKVCFF
+1099 YVRLTRHGDTKVCFF

-1123 RLNVLAADL
+1123 RLNALAADL

-1150 RHINGPSHDNIT
+1150 KHINGPSHNNIT

-1176 INDLYARFR
+1176 INELYARFR
-1185 AVVFSQTETGADMTG
+1185 TVVFSQTETGADMSG

-1223 DTQVTKN
+1223 DTQVTTN
-1230 TGAYAVDAS
+1230 TGAYVVDAS

-1246 FNSWQSGSSTPVTQT
+1246 FNSWQSDKSTPVTQT

-1275 VASDPGNRFHLA
+1275 VASDPGNRFYLA
-1287 VNDHPGEML
+1287 VNDKPGDML
-1296 TITKDNTHFEEIS
+1296 TISQDKTHFEEIS

-1321 DGASITIGLYPSAY
+1321 DGASITIGLYPSID
-1335 GDFDPELNPIA
+1335 GNFNPELTPLNL
-1346 KGPWFKA
+1346 GPWFKA

-1402 PSDALGNE
+1402 PSDALGDE

-1443 APQRRAAAAAAAD
+1443 APQRRAAAAAD

-1524 RNTKF
+1524 RKTKF

-1546 PETTVEW
+1546 PETVVEW

-1568 ADEPVTQGLTAFEI
+1568 ADEPVTQGLIAYEI
-1582 TGLGDD
+1582 TGLGDAS
-1588 GSYLPKGGTMEV
+1588 SYLSKLDNTEY
-1600 EYQLINLTQVENEIM
+1600 EYQLINLTRVEDEIM
-1615 KAYTPYLLFGKIT
+1615 KAYTPYLLFGSPT
-1628 SEATAAED
+1628 PEATTAED
-1636 DTEEAPRTLTFKGK
+1636 DTADAPRTLTFKGK
-1650 AADGTGATLE
+1650 AANGTGATLE

-1668 TSGAQAETGDFVL
+1668 TSGVHTAADDFIL

-1689 VFSMAMTPQEVA
+1689 VFSMAQTPQEVA
-1701 VNHAYIPLEKATGEA
+1701 VNHAYILQEKATGEA